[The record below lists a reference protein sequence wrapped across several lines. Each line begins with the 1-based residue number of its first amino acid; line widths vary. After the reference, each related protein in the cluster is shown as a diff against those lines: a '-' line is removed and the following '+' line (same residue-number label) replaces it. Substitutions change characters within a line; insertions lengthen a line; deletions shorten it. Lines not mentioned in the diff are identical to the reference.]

1 MPLRVSE
8 EEEITRKERRT
19 KKKKKKKKKKKNYIY
34 RERMTTTSSSFVVF
48 VGGSFYHNN
57 RPAAA
62 TAASKRKKH
71 EKKRFIPKAAIRRP
85 NSSSSSSSSSSSGK
99 QQRRTTLSNNEEEE
113 EEEEDN
119 ALLLL
124 DRTEDALLRKTTIT
138 ARGKKT
144 KKNNDDYSLLLRKA
158 RAVSSSS
165 ASGNGGKKKRTTT
178 GNGNGSA
185 QNNNAAAAR
194 ASFAQKKRAA
204 EKYKR
209 GGGDKTNGGSGNNNR
224 NNNINNVKRNKE
236 LDSMR
241 PGERIVKAMENIR
254 SFGHGSGEY
263 YYSSSDNDDDDEEFY
278 EPPVN
283 FDLVEVD
290 STEVER
296 LYKSLER
303 DPRELSADD
312 EFKDLLL
319 EHSRDYDD
327 FDDAVDEGSRSS
339 TSSGRSSGSSSSL
352 NNLNRQRRRYGGA
365 NNNSRANA
373 DVFHLKDVARAVINP
388 SSSLAQHNLD
398 EKNAKIEKDP
408 NHKFGTSTINF
419 AIKELGDRNDFSR
432 AYALYRWMSTQAFND
447 ESKYSPNAYTFCAL
461 ASSAKT
467 SREVRIVLEVWRGE
481 LKIAKHRNKSNKKN
495 DDDDDDDDDT
505 DFDASQSWLARNEC
519 ASAAIAMTTKI
530 GDWQSALEIFNDVK
544 KIGNVK
550 RNIYTYTAILTAL
563 RDSGRA
569 EEAEAVLYEMLEE
582 KNVRVTSLAFSLALG
597 AFEVARMWQ
606 EGNKLAKSAF
616 KVFQIDFPDA
626 TLTHAIIT
634 MAGRAGDLQFA
645 SETFENMKNSTLVVT
660 TYSYNA
666 LLGGYAR
673 YGDWENANRVFSDL
687 RQAHLQPDRYTYTQL
702 ISAAERAGEY
712 EAADVVWRE
721 MLTKSRH
728 VVPHTVMCGAYI
740 HCLARQR
747 RNLEAEDV
755 LETMKA
761 RWDVPRNAA
770 VYNALIGAHVRAGD
784 VPKALQVYDR
794 MQKEDNITATEITF
808 AVLIRACEEDGEF
821 VKMADLLQQAKA
833 LLAREGKLVM
843 DLSGGGG
850 RGSLF

>member
-1 MPLRVSE
+1 MSSTQTAMVFAAGPPSSKSSLLR
-8 EEEITRKERRT
+8 R
-19 KKKKKKKKKKKNYIY
+19 
-34 RERMTTTSSSFVVF
+34 SF
-48 VGGSFYHNN
+48 SPN
-57 RPAAA
+57 RPARRTSVHAKRDDSSLHRSMDKMEMKDKDEERGA
-62 TAASKRKKH
+62 VVHNKREESSLNTHSNEKETVSLQRKKTTH
-71 EKKRFIPKAAIRRP
+71 VKSPSEK
-85 NSSSSSSSSSSSGK
+85 
-99 QQRRTTLSNNEEEE
+99 
-113 EEEEDN
+113 
-119 ALLLL
+119 
-124 DRTEDALLRKTTIT
+124 
-138 ARGKKT
+138 KKT
-144 KKNNDDYSLLLRKA
+144 KSNFAEAAGTTKRRSLKA
-158 RAVSSSS
+158 NTNAH
-165 ASGNGGKKKRTTT
+165 KKRLM
-178 GNGNGSA
+178 
-185 QNNNAAAAR
+185 
-194 ASFAQKKRAA
+194 A
-204 EKYKR
+204 EKYRREHHQNHRKN
-209 GGGDKTNGGSGNNNR
+209 TNTNSTNTKNEKEGVHR
-224 NNNINNVKRNKE
+224 NAE

-241 PGERIVKAMENIR
+241 PGERIVKAMENISAFDKYR
-254 SFGHGSGEY
+254 Y
-263 YYSSSDNDDDDEEFY
+263 YYGGGKKKDEDEEYEDEMASSSEY
-278 EPPVN
+278 EPIN

-303 DPRELSADD
+303 DPAELSADD
-312 EFKDLLL
+312 EFKDLLM
-319 EHSRDYDD
+319 EV
-327 FDDAVDEGSRSS
+327 DA
-339 TSSGRSSGSSSSL
+339 SSSSSFEDRGTDDEE
-352 NNLNRQRRRYGGA
+352 NNNNNKNNNNKEEDFERRSGENSSSGNNRGSSNSLSGGQQRRRY
-365 NNNSRANA
+365 NNNVIGNHNTTTTRTTNA

-398 EKNAKIEKDP
+398 EMKNSKIEKDP

-419 AIKELGDRNDFSR
+419 AIKELGERNDFSR

-481 LKIAKHRNKSNKKN
+481 LKIAKHMLNNNKNTSKATGGK
-495 DDDDDDDDDT
+495 DV
-505 DFDASQSWLARNEC
+505 DFDSTQSWLARNEC

-563 RDSGRA
+563 RDSGKA
-569 EEAEAVLYEMLEE
+569 DEAEQILYEMLEE
-582 KNVRVTSLAFSLALG
+582 RNVRVTSLAFSLALG

-616 KVFQIDFPDA
+616 KVFQIDSPDA

-673 YGDWENANRVFSDL
+673 YGDWESAHRVFSDL

-784 VPKALQVYDR
+784 VPKALHVYDR
-794 MQKEDNITATEITF
+794 MQKEDNIMATEITF

-821 VKMADLLQQAKA
+821 VKMADLLQQAKE

-843 DLSGGGG
+843 DLTGGGG
-850 RGSLF
+850 RGGSNGLF

>member
-1 MPLRVSE
+1 MSSTQTAMVFAAGPPSSKSSLLR
-8 EEEITRKERRT
+8 R
-19 KKKKKKKKKKKNYIY
+19 
-34 RERMTTTSSSFVVF
+34 SF
-48 VGGSFYHNN
+48 SPN
-57 RPAAA
+57 RPARRTSVHAKRDDSSLHRSMDKMEMKDKDEERGA
-62 TAASKRKKH
+62 VVHNKREESSLNTHSNEKETVSLQRKKTTH
-71 EKKRFIPKAAIRRP
+71 VKSPSEK
-85 NSSSSSSSSSSSGK
+85 
-99 QQRRTTLSNNEEEE
+99 
-113 EEEEDN
+113 
-119 ALLLL
+119 
-124 DRTEDALLRKTTIT
+124 
-138 ARGKKT
+138 KKT
-144 KKNNDDYSLLLRKA
+144 KSNFAEAAGTTKRRSLKA
-158 RAVSSSS
+158 NTNAH
-165 ASGNGGKKKRTTT
+165 KKRLM
-178 GNGNGSA
+178 
-185 QNNNAAAAR
+185 
-194 ASFAQKKRAA
+194 A
-204 EKYKR
+204 EKYRREHHQNHRKN
-209 GGGDKTNGGSGNNNR
+209 TNTNSTNTKNEKEGVHR
-224 NNNINNVKRNKE
+224 NAE

-241 PGERIVKAMENIR
+241 PGERIVKAMENISAFDKYR
-254 SFGHGSGEY
+254 Y
-263 YYSSSDNDDDDEEFY
+263 YYGGGKKKDEDDEDEDEMASSSEY
-278 EPPVN
+278 EPIN

-303 DPRELSADD
+303 DPAELSADD
-312 EFKDLLL
+312 EFKDLLM
-319 EHSRDYDD
+319 EV
-327 FDDAVDEGSRSS
+327 DA
-339 TSSGRSSGSSSSL
+339 SSSSSSSFEDGGTDDEE
-352 NNLNRQRRRYGGA
+352 NNNNNKNNNKEEDFERRSGENSSSGNNRGSSNSLSGGQQRRRY
-365 NNNSRANA
+365 NNNVIGNHNTTTTRTTNA

-398 EKNAKIEKDP
+398 EMKNSKIEKDP

-419 AIKELGDRNDFSR
+419 AIKELGERNDFSR

-481 LKIAKHRNKSNKKN
+481 LKIAKHMLNNNKNTSKATGGK
-495 DDDDDDDDDT
+495 DV
-505 DFDASQSWLARNEC
+505 DFDSTQSWLARNEC

-563 RDSGRA
+563 RDSGKA
-569 EEAEAVLYEMLEE
+569 DEAEQILYEMLEE
-582 KNVRVTSLAFSLALG
+582 RNVRVTSLAFSLALG

-616 KVFQIDFPDA
+616 KVFQIDSPDA

-673 YGDWENANRVFSDL
+673 YGDWESAHRVFSDL

-784 VPKALQVYDR
+784 VPKALHVYDR
-794 MQKEDNITATEITF
+794 MQKEDNIMATEITF

-821 VKMADLLQQAKA
+821 VKMADLLQQAKE

-843 DLSGGGG
+843 DLTGGGG
-850 RGSLF
+850 RGGSNGLF

>member
-1 MPLRVSE
+1 MDKMEMKDKDEERGAVVRNKREESSLNTHSNEKETVSLQ
-8 EEEITRKERRT
+8 
-19 KKKKKKKKKKKNYIY
+19 
-34 RERMTTTSSSFVVF
+34 
-48 VGGSFYHNN
+48 
-57 RPAAA
+57 
-62 TAASKRKKH
+62 RKKTTH
-71 EKKRFIPKAAIRRP
+71 VKSPGEK
-85 NSSSSSSSSSSSGK
+85 
-99 QQRRTTLSNNEEEE
+99 
-113 EEEEDN
+113 
-119 ALLLL
+119 
-124 DRTEDALLRKTTIT
+124 
-138 ARGKKT
+138 KKT
-144 KKNNDDYSLLLRKA
+144 KSNFAEAAGTTKRRSLKA
-158 RAVSSSS
+158 NTNAH
-165 ASGNGGKKKRTTT
+165 KKRLM
-178 GNGNGSA
+178 
-185 QNNNAAAAR
+185 
-194 ASFAQKKRAA
+194 A
-204 EKYKR
+204 EKYRREHHQNHRKN
-209 GGGDKTNGGSGNNNR
+209 TNTHSTNAKNEKEGVHR
-224 NNNINNVKRNKE
+224 NAE

-241 PGERIVKAMENIR
+241 PGERIVKAMENISAFDKYR
-254 SFGHGSGEY
+254 Y
-263 YYSSSDNDDDDEEFY
+263 YYGGGKKKDEDDEDEDEMASSSEY
-278 EPPVN
+278 EPIN

-303 DPRELSADD
+303 DPAELSADD
-312 EFKDLLL
+312 EFKDLLM
-319 EHSRDYDD
+319 EV
-327 FDDAVDEGSRSS
+327 DA
-339 TSSGRSSGSSSSL
+339 SSSSSFEDGGTDDEE
-352 NNLNRQRRRYGGA
+352 NNNNNKNNNNKEEDFERRSGENSSSGNNRGSSNSLSGGQQRRRY
-365 NNNSRANA
+365 NNNVIGNHNTTTTRTTNA

-398 EKNAKIEKDP
+398 EMKNSKIEKDP

-419 AIKELGDRNDFSR
+419 AIKELGERNDFSR

-481 LKIAKHRNKSNKKN
+481 LKIAKHMLNNNKNTSKATGGK
-495 DDDDDDDDDT
+495 DV
-505 DFDASQSWLARNEC
+505 DFDSTQSWLARNEC

-563 RDSGRA
+563 RDSGKA
-569 EEAEAVLYEMLEE
+569 DEAEQILYEMLEE
-582 KNVRVTSLAFSLALG
+582 RNVRVTSLAFSLALG

-616 KVFQIDFPDA
+616 KVFQIDSPDA

-673 YGDWENANRVFSDL
+673 YGDWESAHRVFSDL

-784 VPKALQVYDR
+784 VPKALHVYDR
-794 MQKEDNITATEITF
+794 MQKEDNIMATEITF

-821 VKMADLLQQAKA
+821 VKMADLLQQAKE

-843 DLSGGGG
+843 DLTGGGG
-850 RGSLF
+850 RGGSNGLF

>member
-1 MPLRVSE
+1 MDKMEIKDKDE
-8 EEEITRKERRT
+8 ERGAIVRNKREE
-19 KKKKKKKKKKKNYIY
+19 
-34 RERMTTTSSSFVVF
+34 SSSLKNTRSNEKETV
-48 VGGSFYHNN
+48 SL
-57 RPAAA
+57 R
-62 TAASKRKKH
+62 RKKTTQVKSPSG
-71 EKKRFIPKAAIRRP
+71 EK
-85 NSSSSSSSSSSSGK
+85 
-99 QQRRTTLSNNEEEE
+99 
-113 EEEEDN
+113 
-119 ALLLL
+119 
-124 DRTEDALLRKTTIT
+124 
-138 ARGKKT
+138 KKT
-144 KKNNDDYSLLLRKA
+144 KSNFAEAAGKRRRLKA
-158 RAVSSSS
+158 NTNAH
-165 ASGNGGKKKRTTT
+165 KKRLM
-178 GNGNGSA
+178 
-185 QNNNAAAAR
+185 
-194 ASFAQKKRAA
+194 A
-204 EKYKR
+204 EKYRREHHQNHRKN
-209 GGGDKTNGGSGNNNR
+209 TNTHSTNAKNEKEGVHR
-224 NNNINNVKRNKE
+224 NAE

-241 PGERIVKAMENIR
+241 PGERIVKAMENISAFDKYR
-254 SFGHGSGEY
+254 Y
-263 YYSSSDNDDDDEEFY
+263 YYGGGKKKDEDDEDEDEMASSSEY
-278 EPPVN
+278 EPIN

-303 DPRELSADD
+303 DPAELSADD
-312 EFKDLLL
+312 EFKDLLM
-319 EHSRDYDD
+319 EV
-327 FDDAVDEGSRSS
+327 DA
-339 TSSGRSSGSSSSL
+339 SSSSSSSSFEDGGTDDEE
-352 NNLNRQRRRYGGA
+352 NNNNNKNNNNKEEDFERRSGENSSSGNNRGSSNSFSGGQQRRRY
-365 NNNSRANA
+365 NNNVIGNHNTTTTRTTNA

-398 EKNAKIEKDP
+398 EMKNSKIEKDP

-419 AIKELGDRNDFSR
+419 AIKELGERNDFSR

-481 LKIAKHRNKSNKKN
+481 LKIAKHMLNNNKNTSKATGGK
-495 DDDDDDDDDT
+495 DV
-505 DFDASQSWLARNEC
+505 DFDSTQSWLARNEC

-563 RDSGRA
+563 RDSGKA
-569 EEAEAVLYEMLEE
+569 DEAEQILYEMLEE
-582 KNVRVTSLAFSLALG
+582 RNVRVTSLAFSLALG

-616 KVFQIDFPDA
+616 KVFQIDSPDA

-673 YGDWENANRVFSDL
+673 YGDWESAHRVFSDL

-784 VPKALQVYDR
+784 VPKALHVYDR
-794 MQKEDNITATEITF
+794 MQKEDNIMATEITF

-821 VKMADLLQQAKA
+821 VKMADLLQQAKE

-843 DLSGGGG
+843 DLTGGGG
-850 RGSLF
+850 RGGSNGLF

>member
-1 MPLRVSE
+1 
-8 EEEITRKERRT
+8 
-19 KKKKKKKKKKKNYIY
+19 
-34 RERMTTTSSSFVVF
+34 MTSTMIFASVVPHTSSSKSLFMRFGRRQSLKTSVKA
-48 VGGSFYHNN
+48 NN
-57 RPAAA
+57 GRDNSSSLHHSMDKMEIKEEEQDDERA
-62 TAASKRKKH
+62 TAAVVNNKTEASLNTH
-71 EKKRFIPKAAIRRP
+71 
-85 NSSSSSSSSSSSGK
+85 
-99 QQRRTTLSNNEEEE
+99 SNNEETVS
-113 EEEEDN
+113 
-119 ALLLL
+119 LQQK
-124 DRTEDALLRKTTIT
+124 KTTHVKSSSEK
-138 ARGKKT
+138 KKT
-144 KKNNDDYSLLLRKA
+144 KSNFHEAAGKRRSLKANTNDA
-158 RAVSSSS
+158 H
-165 ASGNGGKKKRTTT
+165 KKRLM
-178 GNGNGSA
+178 A
-185 QNNNAAAAR
+185 DKYRREHHQNHRKNTNTHSTNTKNEKEGVHRNA
-194 ASFAQKKRAA
+194 
-204 EKYKR
+204 
-209 GGGDKTNGGSGNNNR
+209 
-224 NNNINNVKRNKE
+224 E

-241 PGERIVKAMENIR
+241 PGERIVKAMENISAFDKYR
-254 SFGHGSGEY
+254 Y
-263 YYSSSDNDDDDEEFY
+263 YYGGGKKKDEDKEDEDEMTSSSEY
-278 EPPVN
+278 EPIN

-303 DPRELSADD
+303 DPTELSADD
-312 EFKDLLL
+312 EFKDLLM
-319 EHSRDYDD
+319 EVDASSSSSSSSFEDGGRGTDD
-327 FDDAVDEGSRSS
+327 DENNNNNNNKDIDFE
-339 TSSGRSSGSSSSL
+339 RSSGENSSSGNNRGSSNSL
-352 NNLNRQRRRYGGA
+352 SGQQRRRY
-365 NNNSRANA
+365 NNNVIGNHTTTTTRTTNA

-398 EKNAKIEKDP
+398 EMKNSKIEKDP

-419 AIKELGDRNDFSR
+419 AIKELGERNDFSR

-481 LKIAKHRNKSNKKN
+481 LKIAKHMLNNNKNTSKATGGK
-495 DDDDDDDDDT
+495 DDKAMNNNI
-505 DFDASQSWLARNEC
+505 DFDSTQSWLARNEC

-563 RDSGRA
+563 RDSGKA
-569 EEAEAVLYEMLEE
+569 DEAEQILYEMLEE
-582 KNVRVTSLAFSLALG
+582 RNVRVTSLALSLALG

-616 KVFQIDFPDA
+616 KVFQIDSPDA

-673 YGDWENANRVFSDL
+673 YGDWESAHRVFSDL

-794 MQKEDNITATEITF
+794 MQKEDNIMATEITF

-821 VKMADLLQQAKA
+821 VKMADLLQQAKE

-843 DLSGGGG
+843 DLTGGNG
-850 RGSLF
+850 RGGSNGLF

>member
-1 MPLRVSE
+1 MHAKRDDSSLHRSMDKMEMKDKDEERGAVVRNKREESSLNTHSNEKETVSLQ
-8 EEEITRKERRT
+8 
-19 KKKKKKKKKKKNYIY
+19 
-34 RERMTTTSSSFVVF
+34 
-48 VGGSFYHNN
+48 
-57 RPAAA
+57 
-62 TAASKRKKH
+62 RKKTTH
-71 EKKRFIPKAAIRRP
+71 VKSPSEK
-85 NSSSSSSSSSSSGK
+85 
-99 QQRRTTLSNNEEEE
+99 
-113 EEEEDN
+113 
-119 ALLLL
+119 
-124 DRTEDALLRKTTIT
+124 
-138 ARGKKT
+138 KKT
-144 KKNNDDYSLLLRKA
+144 KSNFAEAAGTTKRRSLKA
-158 RAVSSSS
+158 NTNAH
-165 ASGNGGKKKRTTT
+165 KKRLM
-178 GNGNGSA
+178 
-185 QNNNAAAAR
+185 
-194 ASFAQKKRAA
+194 A
-204 EKYKR
+204 EKYRREHHQNHRKN
-209 GGGDKTNGGSGNNNR
+209 TNTHSTNTKNEKEGVHR
-224 NNNINNVKRNKE
+224 NAE

-241 PGERIVKAMENIR
+241 PGERIVKAMENISAFDKYR
-254 SFGHGSGEY
+254 Y
-263 YYSSSDNDDDDEEFY
+263 YYGGGKKKDEDDEDEDEMASSSEY
-278 EPPVN
+278 EPIN

-303 DPRELSADD
+303 DPTELSADD
-312 EFKDLLL
+312 EFKDLLM
-319 EHSRDYDD
+319 EV
-327 FDDAVDEGSRSS
+327 DA
-339 TSSGRSSGSSSSL
+339 SSSSSSSFEDGGTDDEE
-352 NNLNRQRRRYGGA
+352 NNNNNKNNNKEEDFERRSGENSSSGNNRGSSNSLSGGQQRRRY
-365 NNNSRANA
+365 NNNVIGNHNTTTTRTTNA

-398 EKNAKIEKDP
+398 EMKNSKIEKDP

-419 AIKELGDRNDFSR
+419 AIKELGERNDFSR

-481 LKIAKHRNKSNKKN
+481 LKIAKHMLNNNKNTSKATGGK
-495 DDDDDDDDDT
+495 DV
-505 DFDASQSWLARNEC
+505 DFDSTQSWLARNEC

-563 RDSGRA
+563 RDSGKA
-569 EEAEAVLYEMLEE
+569 DEAEQILYEMLEE
-582 KNVRVTSLAFSLALG
+582 RNVRVTSLAFSLALG

-616 KVFQIDFPDA
+616 KVFQIDSPDA

-673 YGDWENANRVFSDL
+673 YGDWESAHRVFSDL

-784 VPKALQVYDR
+784 VPKALHVYDR
-794 MQKEDNITATEITF
+794 MQKEDNIMATEITF

-821 VKMADLLQQAKA
+821 VKMADLLQKAKE

-843 DLSGGGG
+843 DLTGGGG
-850 RGSLF
+850 RGGSNGLF

>member
-1 MPLRVSE
+1 MMVFAALRPPSS
-8 EEEITRKERRT
+8 KSSLLRRGF
-19 KKKKKKKKKKKNYIY
+19 
-34 RERMTTTSSSFVVF
+34 SP
-48 VGGSFYHNN
+48 N
-57 RPAAA
+57 RPARRTSVHAKRDDSSLHRSMDKMEMKDKDEERGA
-62 TAASKRKKH
+62 VVRNKREESSLNTHSNEKETVSLQRKKTTH
-71 EKKRFIPKAAIRRP
+71 VKSPSEK
-85 NSSSSSSSSSSSGK
+85 
-99 QQRRTTLSNNEEEE
+99 
-113 EEEEDN
+113 
-119 ALLLL
+119 
-124 DRTEDALLRKTTIT
+124 
-138 ARGKKT
+138 KKT
-144 KKNNDDYSLLLRKA
+144 KSNFAEAAGTTKRRSLKA
-158 RAVSSSS
+158 NTNAH
-165 ASGNGGKKKRTTT
+165 KKRLM
-178 GNGNGSA
+178 
-185 QNNNAAAAR
+185 
-194 ASFAQKKRAA
+194 A
-204 EKYKR
+204 EKYRREHHQNRRKN
-209 GGGDKTNGGSGNNNR
+209 TNTHSTNTKNEKEGVHR
-224 NNNINNVKRNKE
+224 NAE

-241 PGERIVKAMENIR
+241 PGERIVKAMENISAFDKYR
-254 SFGHGSGEY
+254 Y
-263 YYSSSDNDDDDEEFY
+263 YYGGGKKKDEDDEDEDEMASSSEY
-278 EPPVN
+278 EPIN

-303 DPRELSADD
+303 DPAELSADD
-312 EFKDLLL
+312 EFKDLLM
-319 EHSRDYDD
+319 EVDASSSSSSSFEDGGTDD
-327 FDDAVDEGSRSS
+327 EENNNDKNNNKDIDFE
-339 TSSGRSSGSSSSL
+339 RSSGENSSSGNNRGSNSL
-352 NNLNRQRRRYGGA
+352 SGGQQRRRY
-365 NNNSRANA
+365 NNNVIGNHNTTTTRTTNA

-398 EKNAKIEKDP
+398 EMKNSKIEKDP

-419 AIKELGDRNDFSR
+419 AIKELGERNDFSR

-481 LKIAKHRNKSNKKN
+481 LKIAKHMLNNNKNTSKATGGK
-495 DDDDDDDDDT
+495 DV
-505 DFDASQSWLARNEC
+505 DFDSTQSWLARNEC

-563 RDSGRA
+563 RDSGKA
-569 EEAEAVLYEMLEE
+569 DEAEQILYEMLEE
-582 KNVRVTSLAFSLALG
+582 RNVRVTSLAFSLALG

-616 KVFQIDFPDA
+616 KVFQIDSPDA

-673 YGDWENANRVFSDL
+673 YGDWESAHRVFSDL

-784 VPKALQVYDR
+784 VPKALHVYDR
-794 MQKEDNITATEITF
+794 MQKEDNIMATEITF

-821 VKMADLLQQAKA
+821 VKMADLLQQAKE

-843 DLSGGGG
+843 DLTGGGG
-850 RGSLF
+850 RGGSNGLF

>member
-1 MPLRVSE
+1 MDKMEIKDKDEERGAIVRNKRE
-8 EEEITRKERRT
+8 EE
-19 KKKKKKKKKKKNYIY
+19 
-34 RERMTTTSSSFVVF
+34 SSSL
-48 VGGSFYHNN
+48 NN
-57 RPAAA
+57 TRSNEKE
-62 TAASKRKKH
+62 TVSLRRKKTTQVKSPSG
-71 EKKRFIPKAAIRRP
+71 EK
-85 NSSSSSSSSSSSGK
+85 
-99 QQRRTTLSNNEEEE
+99 
-113 EEEEDN
+113 
-119 ALLLL
+119 
-124 DRTEDALLRKTTIT
+124 
-138 ARGKKT
+138 KKT
-144 KKNNDDYSLLLRKA
+144 KSNFAEAAGTTKRRRLKANTNDA
-158 RAVSSSS
+158 H
-165 ASGNGGKKKRTTT
+165 KKRLM
-178 GNGNGSA
+178 
-185 QNNNAAAAR
+185 
-194 ASFAQKKRAA
+194 A
-204 EKYKR
+204 EKYRREHHQNHRKN
-209 GGGDKTNGGSGNNNR
+209 TNTHSTNAKNEKEGVHR
-224 NNNINNVKRNKE
+224 NAE

-241 PGERIVKAMENIR
+241 PGERIVKAMENISAFDKYR
-254 SFGHGSGEY
+254 Y
-263 YYSSSDNDDDDEEFY
+263 YYGGGKKKDEDDEDEDEMASSSEY
-278 EPPVN
+278 EPIN

-303 DPRELSADD
+303 DPAELSADD
-312 EFKDLLL
+312 EFKDLLM
-319 EHSRDYDD
+319 EV
-327 FDDAVDEGSRSS
+327 DA
-339 TSSGRSSGSSSSL
+339 SSSSSSSSFEDGGTDDEE
-352 NNLNRQRRRYGGA
+352 NNNNNKNNNNKEEDFERRSGENSSSGNNRGSSNSLSGGQQRRRY
-365 NNNSRANA
+365 NNNVIGNHNTTTTRTTNA

-398 EKNAKIEKDP
+398 EMKNSKIEKDP

-419 AIKELGDRNDFSR
+419 AIKELGERNDFSR

-481 LKIAKHRNKSNKKN
+481 LKIAKHMLNNNKNTSKATGGK
-495 DDDDDDDDDT
+495 DV
-505 DFDASQSWLARNEC
+505 DFDSTQSWLARNEC

-563 RDSGRA
+563 RDSGKA
-569 EEAEAVLYEMLEE
+569 DEAEQILYEMLEE
-582 KNVRVTSLAFSLALG
+582 RNVRVTSLAFSLALG

-616 KVFQIDFPDA
+616 KVFQIDSPDA

-673 YGDWENANRVFSDL
+673 YGDWESAHRVFSDL

-784 VPKALQVYDR
+784 VPKALHVYDR
-794 MQKEDNITATEITF
+794 MQKEDNIMATEITF

-821 VKMADLLQQAKA
+821 VKMADLLQQAKE

-843 DLSGGGG
+843 DLTGGGG
-850 RGSLF
+850 RGGSNGLF

>member
-1 MPLRVSE
+1 VHAND
-8 EEEITRKERRT
+8 ERRDNASSVHRAMDKMEIKDKDEERGAVVRNKREEASSLNNNT
-19 KKKKKKKKKKKNYIY
+19 HSNEKETVSLRRKKTTQVKSPSEKKKTKSNFAEAAGTTKRRSLKANANARKKRLMAEKYNRREHHQNHRKN
-34 RERMTTTSSSFVVF
+34 TTTST
-48 VGGSFYHNN
+48 NN
-57 RPAAA
+57 H
-62 TAASKRKKH
+62 KN
-71 EKKRFIPKAAIRRP
+71 EKGVHR
-85 NSSSSSSSSSSSGK
+85 
-99 QQRRTTLSNNEEEE
+99 
-113 EEEEDN
+113 N
-119 ALLLL
+119 A
-124 DRTEDALLRKTTIT
+124 
-138 ARGKKT
+138 
-144 KKNNDDYSLLLRKA
+144 
-158 RAVSSSS
+158 
-165 ASGNGGKKKRTTT
+165 
-178 GNGNGSA
+178 
-185 QNNNAAAAR
+185 
-194 ASFAQKKRAA
+194 
-204 EKYKR
+204 
-209 GGGDKTNGGSGNNNR
+209 
-224 NNNINNVKRNKE
+224 E

-241 PGERIVKAMENIR
+241 PGERIVKAMENISAFDKYR
-254 SFGHGSGEY
+254 Y
-263 YYSSSDNDDDDEEFY
+263 YYGGGKKKDEDDEDEDEMASSSEY
-278 EPPVN
+278 EPIN

-303 DPRELSADD
+303 DPTELSADD
-312 EFKDLLL
+312 EFKDLLM
-319 EHSRDYDD
+319 EVDASSSSSSSFEDGGTDD
-327 FDDAVDEGSRSS
+327 EENNNNKNNNKNIDFE
-339 TSSGRSSGSSSSL
+339 RSSGENSNSGNNRGSNSL
-352 NNLNRQRRRYGGA
+352 SGGQQQRRRY
-365 NNNSRANA
+365 NNNVIGNHNTTTTRTTNA

-398 EKNAKIEKDP
+398 EMKNSKIEKDP

-419 AIKELGDRNDFSR
+419 AIKELGERNDFSR

-481 LKIAKHRNKSNKKN
+481 LKIAKHMLNNNKNTNKATGGK
-495 DDDDDDDDDT
+495 DI
-505 DFDASQSWLARNEC
+505 DFDSTQSWLARNEC

-563 RDSGRA
+563 RDSGKA
-569 EEAEAVLYEMLEE
+569 DEAEQILYEMLEE
-582 KNVRVTSLAFSLALG
+582 RNVRVTSLAFSLALG

-616 KVFQIDFPDA
+616 KVFQIDSPDA

-673 YGDWENANRVFSDL
+673 YGDWESAHRVFSDL

-784 VPKALQVYDR
+784 VPKALHVYDR
-794 MQKEDNITATEITF
+794 MQKEDNIMATEITF

-821 VKMADLLQQAKA
+821 VKMADLLQQAKE

-843 DLSGGGG
+843 DLTGGGG
-850 RGSLF
+850 RGGSNGLF

>member
-1 MPLRVSE
+1 M
-8 EEEITRKERRT
+8 
-19 KKKKKKKKKKKNYIY
+19 
-34 RERMTTTSSSFVVF
+34 
-48 VGGSFYHNN
+48 
-57 RPAAA
+57 
-62 TAASKRKKH
+62 
-71 EKKRFIPKAAIRRP
+71 
-85 NSSSSSSSSSSSGK
+85 
-99 QQRRTTLSNNEEEE
+99 
-113 EEEEDN
+113 
-119 ALLLL
+119 
-124 DRTEDALLRKTTIT
+124 
-138 ARGKKT
+138 
-144 KKNNDDYSLLLRKA
+144 
-158 RAVSSSS
+158 
-165 ASGNGGKKKRTTT
+165 
-178 GNGNGSA
+178 
-185 QNNNAAAAR
+185 
-194 ASFAQKKRAA
+194 A
-204 EKYKR
+204 EKYRREHHQNHRKN
-209 GGGDKTNGGSGNNNR
+209 TNTHSTNAKNEKEGVHR
-224 NNNINNVKRNKE
+224 NAE

-241 PGERIVKAMENIR
+241 PGERIVKAMENISAFDKYR
-254 SFGHGSGEY
+254 Y
-263 YYSSSDNDDDDEEFY
+263 YYGGGKKKDEDDEDEDEMASSSEY
-278 EPPVN
+278 EPIN

-303 DPRELSADD
+303 DPAELSADD
-312 EFKDLLL
+312 EFKDLLM
-319 EHSRDYDD
+319 EV
-327 FDDAVDEGSRSS
+327 DA
-339 TSSGRSSGSSSSL
+339 SSSSSFEDGGTDDEE
-352 NNLNRQRRRYGGA
+352 NNNNNKNNNNKEEDFERRSGENSSSGKNRGSSNSFSGGQQRRRY
-365 NNNSRANA
+365 NNNVIGNHNTTTTRTTNA

-398 EKNAKIEKDP
+398 EMKNSKIEKDP

-419 AIKELGDRNDFSR
+419 AIKELGDKNDFSR

-461 ASSAKT
+461 ASSAKA

-481 LKIAKHRNKSNKKN
+481 LKIAKHRNTTAARTTRGGHDNSAEKGEL
-495 DDDDDDDDDT
+495 
-505 DFDASQSWLARNEC
+505 DFDSSQSWLARNEC

-563 RDSGRA
+563 RDSGKA

-582 KNVRVTSLAFSLALG
+582 RNVRVTSLAFSLALG

-616 KVFQIDFPDA
+616 EVFQIDSPDA

-687 RQAHLQPDRYTYTQL
+687 RRAHLQPDRYTYTQL

-747 RNLEAEDV
+747 RNLEADDV

-784 VPKALQVYDR
+784 VPRALRVYDR
-794 MQKEDNITATEITF
+794 MQVEDNIMATEITF
-808 AVLIRACEEDGEF
+808 AVLIRACQEDGEF
-821 VKMADLLQQAKA
+821 VKMADLLQQAKE
-833 LLAREGKLVM
+833 LLAREGKLAM
-843 DLSGGGG
+843 DLTGGGG
-850 RGSLF
+850 RAGSLF

>member
-1 MPLRVSE
+1 MDKMEMKDKDEERGAVVHNKREESSLNTHSNEKETVSLQ
-8 EEEITRKERRT
+8 
-19 KKKKKKKKKKKNYIY
+19 
-34 RERMTTTSSSFVVF
+34 
-48 VGGSFYHNN
+48 
-57 RPAAA
+57 
-62 TAASKRKKH
+62 RKKTTH
-71 EKKRFIPKAAIRRP
+71 VKSPSEK
-85 NSSSSSSSSSSSGK
+85 
-99 QQRRTTLSNNEEEE
+99 
-113 EEEEDN
+113 
-119 ALLLL
+119 
-124 DRTEDALLRKTTIT
+124 
-138 ARGKKT
+138 KKT
-144 KKNNDDYSLLLRKA
+144 KSNFAEAAGKRRRLKANTNDA
-158 RAVSSSS
+158 H
-165 ASGNGGKKKRTTT
+165 KKRLM
-178 GNGNGSA
+178 
-185 QNNNAAAAR
+185 
-194 ASFAQKKRAA
+194 A
-204 EKYKR
+204 EKYRREHHQNHRKN
-209 GGGDKTNGGSGNNNR
+209 TNTHSTNTKNEKEGVHR
-224 NNNINNVKRNKE
+224 NAE

-241 PGERIVKAMENIR
+241 PGERIVKAMENISAFDKYR
-254 SFGHGSGEY
+254 Y
-263 YYSSSDNDDDDEEFY
+263 YYGGGKKKDEDDEDEDEMASSSEY
-278 EPPVN
+278 EPIN

-303 DPRELSADD
+303 DPAELSADD
-312 EFKDLLL
+312 EFKDLLM
-319 EHSRDYDD
+319 EV
-327 FDDAVDEGSRSS
+327 DA
-339 TSSGRSSGSSSSL
+339 SSSSSSSSFEDGGTDDEE
-352 NNLNRQRRRYGGA
+352 NNNNNKNNNKEEDFERRSGENSSSGNNRGSSNSLSGGQQRRRY
-365 NNNSRANA
+365 NNNVIGNHNTTTTRTTNA

-398 EKNAKIEKDP
+398 EMKNSKIEKDP

-419 AIKELGDRNDFSR
+419 AIKELGERNDFSR

-481 LKIAKHRNKSNKKN
+481 LKIAKHMLNNNKNTSKATGGK
-495 DDDDDDDDDT
+495 DV
-505 DFDASQSWLARNEC
+505 DFDSTQSWLARNEC

-563 RDSGRA
+563 RDSGKA
-569 EEAEAVLYEMLEE
+569 DEAEQILYEMLEE
-582 KNVRVTSLAFSLALG
+582 RNVRVTSLAFSLALG

-616 KVFQIDFPDA
+616 KVFQIDSPDA

-673 YGDWENANRVFSDL
+673 YGDWESAHRVFSDL

-784 VPKALQVYDR
+784 VPKALHVYDR
-794 MQKEDNITATEITF
+794 MQKEDNIMATEITF

-821 VKMADLLQQAKA
+821 VKMADLLQQAKE

-843 DLSGGGG
+843 DLTGGGG
-850 RGSLF
+850 RGGSNGLF

>member
-1 MPLRVSE
+1 MDKMDIKEDDDKDE
-8 EEEITRKERRT
+8 E
-19 KKKKKKKKKKKNYIY
+19 
-34 RERMTTTSSSFVVF
+34 
-48 VGGSFYHNN
+48 
-57 RPAAA
+57 
-62 TAASKRKKH
+62 RKKMTVKSRSG
-71 EKKRFIPKAAIRRP
+71 EK
-85 NSSSSSSSSSSSGK
+85 
-99 QQRRTTLSNNEEEE
+99 
-113 EEEEDN
+113 
-119 ALLLL
+119 
-124 DRTEDALLRKTTIT
+124 
-138 ARGKKT
+138 KKT
-144 KKNNDDYSLLLRKA
+144 KSDAVHEAAGKRRSLKA
-158 RAVSSSS
+158 NANAR
-165 ASGNGGKKKRTTT
+165 KKRLMAETY
-178 GNGNGSA
+178 NRREHH
-185 QNNNAAAAR
+185 QNHRKNTNTHSTNTKNEKEGVHRNA
-194 ASFAQKKRAA
+194 
-204 EKYKR
+204 
-209 GGGDKTNGGSGNNNR
+209 
-224 NNNINNVKRNKE
+224 E

-241 PGERIVKAMENIR
+241 PGERIVKAMENISAFDKYR
-254 SFGHGSGEY
+254 Y
-263 YYSSSDNDDDDEEFY
+263 YYGGGKKKDEEDEEDEDEMTPSSEY
-278 EPPVN
+278 EPIN

-303 DPRELSADD
+303 DPAELSADD
-312 EFKDLLL
+312 EFKDLLM
-319 EHSRDYDD
+319 EV
-327 FDDAVDEGSRSS
+327 DA
-339 TSSGRSSGSSSSL
+339 SSSSSSSSFEDGGTDDEE
-352 NNLNRQRRRYGGA
+352 NNNNNKNNNNKEEDFERRSGENSSSGNNRGSSNSLSGGQQQRRRY
-365 NNNSRANA
+365 NNNVIGNHNTTTTRTTNA

-398 EKNAKIEKDP
+398 EMKNSKIEKDP

-419 AIKELGDRNDFSR
+419 AIKELGERNDFSR

-447 ESKYSPNAYTFCAL
+447 KSKYSPNAYTFCAL

-481 LKIAKHRNKSNKKN
+481 LKIAKHMLNNNKNTNKATGGQ
-495 DDDDDDDDDT
+495 DI
-505 DFDASQSWLARNEC
+505 DFDSTQSWLARNEC

-563 RDSGRA
+563 RDSGKA
-569 EEAEAVLYEMLEE
+569 DEAEQILYEMLEE
-582 KNVRVTSLAFSLALG
+582 RNVRVTSLAFSLALG

-616 KVFQIDFPDA
+616 KVFQIDSPDA

-673 YGDWENANRVFSDL
+673 YGDWESAHRVFSDL

-784 VPKALQVYDR
+784 VPKALHVYDR
-794 MQKEDNITATEITF
+794 MQKEDNIMATEITF

-821 VKMADLLQQAKA
+821 VKMADLLQQAKE

-843 DLSGGGG
+843 DLTGGGG
-850 RGSLF
+850 RGGSNGLF

>member
-1 MPLRVSE
+1 MPSF
-8 EEEITRKERRT
+8 I
-19 KKKKKKKKKKKNYIY
+19 N
-34 RERMTTTSSSFVVF
+34 SAPSSFVGSNTHESSTLRHPRDSAPLVASARTSRDRSKSRNASGAF
-48 VGGSFYHNN
+48 VAFVALQAVDDDDDDDDVLNVVGA
-57 RPAAA
+57 RC
-62 TAASKRKKH
+62 
-71 EKKRFIPKAAIRRP
+71 RRP
-85 NSSSSSSSSSSSGK
+85 
-99 QQRRTTLSNNEEEE
+99 
-113 EEEEDN
+113 
-119 ALLLL
+119 LLP
-124 DRTEDALLRKTTIT
+124 DFEK
-138 ARGKKT
+138 
-144 KKNNDDYSLLLRKA
+144 DD
-158 RAVSSSS
+158 
-165 ASGNGGKKKRTTT
+165 
-178 GNGNGSA
+178 
-185 QNNNAAAAR
+185 
-194 ASFAQKKRAA
+194 
-204 EKYKR
+204 
-209 GGGDKTNGGSGNNNR
+209 D
-224 NNNINNVKRNKE
+224 
-236 LDSMR
+236 
-241 PGERIVKAMENIR
+241 
-254 SFGHGSGEY
+254 
-263 YYSSSDNDDDDEEFY
+263 DDDDEEFY
-278 EPPVN
+278 EPIN

-296 LYKSLER
+296 LYASLER
-303 DPRELSADD
+303 DPTELSPDD

-319 EHSRDYDD
+319 EHSG
-327 FDDAVDEGSRSS
+327 VDNEND
-339 TSSGRSSGSSSSL
+339 SGSIS
-352 NNLNRQRRRYGGA
+352 RQRRRYSSGA
-365 NNNSRANA
+365 NNSSSASRRANAA

-419 AIKELGDRNDFSR
+419 AIKELGDKNDFSR

-461 ASSAKT
+461 ASSAKA

-481 LKIAKHRNKSNKKN
+481 LKIAKHRNTTAARTTRGGHDNSAEKGEL
-495 DDDDDDDDDT
+495 
-505 DFDASQSWLARNEC
+505 DFDSSQSWLARNEC

-563 RDSGRA
+563 RDSGKA

-582 KNVRVTSLAFSLALG
+582 RNVRVTSLAFSLALG

-616 KVFQIDFPDA
+616 EVFQIDSPDA

-687 RQAHLQPDRYTYTQL
+687 RRAHLQPDRYTYTQL

-747 RNLEAEDV
+747 RNLEADDV

-784 VPKALQVYDR
+784 VPRALRVYDR
-794 MQKEDNITATEITF
+794 MQVEDNIMATEITF
-808 AVLIRACEEDGEF
+808 AVLIRACQEDGEF
-821 VKMADLLQQAKA
+821 VKMADLLQQAKE
-833 LLAREGKLVM
+833 LLAREGKLAM
-843 DLSGGGG
+843 DLTGGGG
-850 RGSLF
+850 RAGSLF

>member
-1 MPLRVSE
+1 MSSTQTAMVFAAGPPSSKSSLLR
-8 EEEITRKERRT
+8 R
-19 KKKKKKKKKKKNYIY
+19 
-34 RERMTTTSSSFVVF
+34 SF
-48 VGGSFYHNN
+48 SPN
-57 RPAAA
+57 RPARRTSVHAKRDDSSLHRSMDKMEMKDKDEERGA
-62 TAASKRKKH
+62 VVHNKREESSLNTHSNEKETVSLQRKKTTH
-71 EKKRFIPKAAIRRP
+71 VKSPSEK
-85 NSSSSSSSSSSSGK
+85 
-99 QQRRTTLSNNEEEE
+99 
-113 EEEEDN
+113 
-119 ALLLL
+119 
-124 DRTEDALLRKTTIT
+124 
-138 ARGKKT
+138 KKT
-144 KKNNDDYSLLLRKA
+144 KSNFAEAAGTTKRRSLKA
-158 RAVSSSS
+158 NTNAH
-165 ASGNGGKKKRTTT
+165 KKRLM
-178 GNGNGSA
+178 
-185 QNNNAAAAR
+185 
-194 ASFAQKKRAA
+194 A
-204 EKYKR
+204 EKYRREHHQNHRKN
-209 GGGDKTNGGSGNNNR
+209 TNTHSTNTKNEKEGVHR
-224 NNNINNVKRNKE
+224 NAE

-241 PGERIVKAMENIR
+241 PGERIVKAMENISAFDKYR
-254 SFGHGSGEY
+254 Y
-263 YYSSSDNDDDDEEFY
+263 YYGGGKKKDEDDEDEDEMASSSEY
-278 EPPVN
+278 EPIN

-303 DPRELSADD
+303 DPTELSADD
-312 EFKDLLL
+312 EFKDLLM
-319 EHSRDYDD
+319 EVDASSSSSSSFEDGGTDD
-327 FDDAVDEGSRSS
+327 EENNNNKNNNKNIDFE
-339 TSSGRSSGSSSSL
+339 RSSGENSNSGNNRGSNSL
-352 NNLNRQRRRYGGA
+352 SGGQQQRRRY
-365 NNNSRANA
+365 NNNVIGNHNTTTTRTTNA

-398 EKNAKIEKDP
+398 EMKNSKIEKDP

-419 AIKELGDRNDFSR
+419 AIKELGERNDFSR

-481 LKIAKHRNKSNKKN
+481 LKIAKHMLNNNKNTSKATGRK
-495 DDDDDDDDDT
+495 DV
-505 DFDASQSWLARNEC
+505 DFDSTQSWLARNEC

-563 RDSGRA
+563 RDSGKA
-569 EEAEAVLYEMLEE
+569 DEAEQILYEMLEE
-582 KNVRVTSLAFSLALG
+582 RNVRVTSLAFSLALG

-616 KVFQIDFPDA
+616 KVFQIDSPDA

-673 YGDWENANRVFSDL
+673 YGDWESAHRVFSDL

-784 VPKALQVYDR
+784 VPKALHVYDR
-794 MQKEDNITATEITF
+794 MQKEDNIMATEITF

-821 VKMADLLQQAKA
+821 VKMADLLQQAKE

-843 DLSGGGG
+843 DLTGGGG
-850 RGSLF
+850 RGGSNGLF

>member
-1 MPLRVSE
+1 MTSPSVGVSFCRRPRAGPSFSLLLRGTTATAS
-8 EEEITRKERRT
+8 
-19 KKKKKKKKKKKNYIY
+19 KKK
-34 RERMTTTSSSFVVF
+34 SFI
-48 VGGSFYHNN
+48 NI
-57 RPAAA
+57 
-62 TAASKRKKH
+62 
-71 EKKRFIPKAAIRRP
+71 IPKAAIRRP
-85 NSSSSSSSSSSSGK
+85 NSSDNNTSDVGTSISSSGK
-99 QQRRTTLSNNEEEE
+99 QTTLKNSGSSSSASLRSKDDDERPSSTLPEEIEE
-113 EEEEDN
+113 
-119 ALLLL
+119 L
-124 DRTEDALLRKTTIT
+124 DRTEDVLLRKTT
-138 ARGKKT
+138 ANNRKKT
-144 KKNNDDYSLLLRKA
+144 KNNNDSLLRKA
-158 RAVSSSS
+158 RAVSSS
-165 ASGNGGKKKRTTT
+165 ASSSNNGGKKKRTTSS
-178 GNGNGSA
+178 G
-185 QNNNAAAAR
+185 QNNNIATAKAS
-194 ASFAQKKRAA
+194 SFAQKKRVA

-209 GGGDKTNGGSGNNNR
+209 GGDKTNGGGGGGGNRNN
-224 NNNINNVKRNKE
+224 NNNINNSIKRNKE

-254 SFGHGSGEY
+254 SFEHGSGEY
-263 YYSSSDNDDDDEEFY
+263 YYSSSSSDNENDDDEEFY

-303 DPRELSADD
+303 DPSELSADD

-319 EHSRDYDD
+319 EHARDYDD

-352 NNLNRQRRRYGGA
+352 NNLSRQRRRYGGV

-481 LKIAKHRNKSNKKN
+481 LKIAKHRNKNNKKN
-495 DDDDDDDDDT
+495 GNSDGREKHQQKQHDDDDDT

>member
-1 MPLRVSE
+1 MTSPSVGVSFCRRPRAGPSFSLLLRGTTATAS
-8 EEEITRKERRT
+8 
-19 KKKKKKKKKKKNYIY
+19 KKK
-34 RERMTTTSSSFVVF
+34 SFI
-48 VGGSFYHNN
+48 NI
-57 RPAAA
+57 
-62 TAASKRKKH
+62 
-71 EKKRFIPKAAIRRP
+71 IPKAAIRRP
-85 NSSSSSSSSSSSGK
+85 NSSDNNTSDVGTSISSSGK
-99 QQRRTTLSNNEEEE
+99 QTTLKNSGSSSSASLRSKDDDERPSSTLPEEIEE
-113 EEEEDN
+113 
-119 ALLLL
+119 L
-124 DRTEDALLRKTTIT
+124 DRTEDVLLRKTT
-138 ARGKKT
+138 ANNRKKT
-144 KKNNDDYSLLLRKA
+144 KNNNDSLLRKA
-158 RAVSSSS
+158 RAVSSS
-165 ASGNGGKKKRTTT
+165 ASSSNNGGKKKRTTSS
-178 GNGNGSA
+178 G
-185 QNNNAAAAR
+185 QNNNIATAKAS
-194 ASFAQKKRAA
+194 SFAQKKRVA

-209 GGGDKTNGGSGNNNR
+209 GGDKTNGGGGNRN
-224 NNNINNVKRNKE
+224 NNNINNSIKRNKE

-254 SFGHGSGEY
+254 SFEHGSGEY
-263 YYSSSDNDDDDEEFY
+263 YYSSSSSDNENDDDEEFY

-303 DPRELSADD
+303 DPSELSADD

-319 EHSRDYDD
+319 EHARDYDD

-352 NNLNRQRRRYGGA
+352 NNLSRQRRRYGGV

-481 LKIAKHRNKSNKKN
+481 LKIAKHRNKNNKKN
-495 DDDDDDDDDT
+495 GNSDGREKHQLKQHDDDDDT

>member
-1 MPLRVSE
+1 MEIKE
-8 EEEITRKERRT
+8 EEQDDER
-19 KKKKKKKKKKKNYIY
+19 
-34 RERMTTTSSSFVVF
+34 
-48 VGGSFYHNN
+48 
-57 RPAAA
+57 A
-62 TAASKRKKH
+62 TAAVVNNKTEASLNTH
-71 EKKRFIPKAAIRRP
+71 
-85 NSSSSSSSSSSSGK
+85 
-99 QQRRTTLSNNEEEE
+99 SNNEETVS
-113 EEEEDN
+113 
-119 ALLLL
+119 LQQK
-124 DRTEDALLRKTTIT
+124 KTTHVKSSSEK
-138 ARGKKT
+138 KKT
-144 KKNNDDYSLLLRKA
+144 KSNFHEAAGKRRSLKANTNDAHKKRLMADKYRRDHHQNHRKNNTNS
-158 RAVSSSS
+158 
-165 ASGNGGKKKRTTT
+165 
-178 GNGNGSA
+178 
-185 QNNNAAAAR
+185 NNKNEKGVHRNA
-194 ASFAQKKRAA
+194 
-204 EKYKR
+204 
-209 GGGDKTNGGSGNNNR
+209 
-224 NNNINNVKRNKE
+224 E

-241 PGERIVKAMENIR
+241 PGERIVKAMENISAFDKYR
-254 SFGHGSGEY
+254 Y
-263 YYSSSDNDDDDEEFY
+263 YYGGGKKKDEDKEDEDEMTSSSEY
-278 EPPVN
+278 EPIN

-303 DPRELSADD
+303 DPTELSADD
-312 EFKDLLL
+312 EFKDLLM
-319 EHSRDYDD
+319 EVDASSSSSSSSFEDGGRGTDD
-327 FDDAVDEGSRSS
+327 DENNNNNNNKDIDFE
-339 TSSGRSSGSSSSL
+339 RSSGENSSSGNNRGSSNSL
-352 NNLNRQRRRYGGA
+352 SGQQRRRY
-365 NNNSRANA
+365 NNNVIGNHTTTTTRTTNA

-398 EKNAKIEKDP
+398 EMKNSKIEKDP

-419 AIKELGDRNDFSR
+419 AIKELGERNDFSR

-481 LKIAKHRNKSNKKN
+481 LKIAKHMLNNNKNTSKATGGK
-495 DDDDDDDDDT
+495 DDKAMNNNI
-505 DFDASQSWLARNEC
+505 DFDSTQSWLARNEC

-563 RDSGRA
+563 RDSGKA
-569 EEAEAVLYEMLEE
+569 YEAEQILYEMLEE
-582 KNVRVTSLAFSLALG
+582 RNVRVTSLAFSLALG

-616 KVFQIDFPDA
+616 KVFQIDSPDA

-673 YGDWENANRVFSDL
+673 YGDWESAHRVFSDL

-794 MQKEDNITATEITF
+794 MQKEDNIMATEITF

-821 VKMADLLQQAKA
+821 VKMADLLQQAKE

-843 DLSGGGG
+843 DLTGGNG
-850 RGSLF
+850 RGGSNGLF

>member
-1 MPLRVSE
+1 MMVFAALRPPSS
-8 EEEITRKERRT
+8 KSSLLRRGF
-19 KKKKKKKKKKKNYIY
+19 
-34 RERMTTTSSSFVVF
+34 SP
-48 VGGSFYHNN
+48 N
-57 RPAAA
+57 RPARRTSVHAKRDDSSLHRSMDKMEMKDKDEERGA
-62 TAASKRKKH
+62 VVRNKREESSLNTHSNEKETVSLQRKKTTH
-71 EKKRFIPKAAIRRP
+71 VKSPSEK
-85 NSSSSSSSSSSSGK
+85 
-99 QQRRTTLSNNEEEE
+99 
-113 EEEEDN
+113 
-119 ALLLL
+119 
-124 DRTEDALLRKTTIT
+124 
-138 ARGKKT
+138 KKT
-144 KKNNDDYSLLLRKA
+144 KSNFAEAAGTTKRRSLKA
-158 RAVSSSS
+158 NTNAH
-165 ASGNGGKKKRTTT
+165 KKRLM
-178 GNGNGSA
+178 
-185 QNNNAAAAR
+185 
-194 ASFAQKKRAA
+194 A
-204 EKYKR
+204 EKYRRELHQNHRKN
-209 GGGDKTNGGSGNNNR
+209 TNTHSTNTKNEKEGVHR
-224 NNNINNVKRNKE
+224 NAE

-241 PGERIVKAMENIR
+241 PGERIVKAMENISAFDKYR
-254 SFGHGSGEY
+254 Y
-263 YYSSSDNDDDDEEFY
+263 YYGGGKKKDEDDEDEDEMASSSEY
-278 EPPVN
+278 EPIN

-303 DPRELSADD
+303 DPAELSADD
-312 EFKDLLL
+312 EFKDLLM
-319 EHSRDYDD
+319 EV
-327 FDDAVDEGSRSS
+327 DA
-339 TSSGRSSGSSSSL
+339 SSSSSSSFEDGGTDDEE
-352 NNLNRQRRRYGGA
+352 NNNNNKNNNKEEDFERRSGENSSSGNNRGSSNSLSGGQQRRRY
-365 NNNSRANA
+365 NNNVIGNHNTTTTRTTNA

-398 EKNAKIEKDP
+398 EMKNSKIEKDP

-419 AIKELGDRNDFSR
+419 AIKELGERNDFSR

-481 LKIAKHRNKSNKKN
+481 LKIAKHMLNNNKNTSKATGGK
-495 DDDDDDDDDT
+495 DV
-505 DFDASQSWLARNEC
+505 DFDSTQSWLARNEC

-563 RDSGRA
+563 RDSGKADDA
-569 EEAEAVLYEMLEE
+569 EQILYEMLEE
-582 KNVRVTSLAFSLALG
+582 RNVRVTSLAFSLALG

-616 KVFQIDFPDA
+616 KVFQIDSPDA

-673 YGDWENANRVFSDL
+673 YGDWESAHRVFSDL

-784 VPKALQVYDR
+784 VPKALHVYDR
-794 MQKEDNITATEITF
+794 MQKEDNIMATEITF

-821 VKMADLLQQAKA
+821 VKMADLLQQAKE

-843 DLSGGGG
+843 DLTGGGG
-850 RGSLF
+850 RGGSNGLF

>member
-1 MPLRVSE
+1 MDKMEIKDKDE
-8 EEEITRKERRT
+8 ERGAIVRNKREE
-19 KKKKKKKKKKKNYIY
+19 
-34 RERMTTTSSSFVVF
+34 SSSLKNTRSNEKETV
-48 VGGSFYHNN
+48 SL
-57 RPAAA
+57 R
-62 TAASKRKKH
+62 RKKTTQVKSPSG
-71 EKKRFIPKAAIRRP
+71 EK
-85 NSSSSSSSSSSSGK
+85 
-99 QQRRTTLSNNEEEE
+99 
-113 EEEEDN
+113 
-119 ALLLL
+119 
-124 DRTEDALLRKTTIT
+124 
-138 ARGKKT
+138 KKT
-144 KKNNDDYSLLLRKA
+144 KSNFAEAAGTTKRRRLKA
-158 RAVSSSS
+158 NTNAH
-165 ASGNGGKKKRTTT
+165 KKRLM
-178 GNGNGSA
+178 
-185 QNNNAAAAR
+185 
-194 ASFAQKKRAA
+194 A
-204 EKYKR
+204 EKYRREHHQNHRKN
-209 GGGDKTNGGSGNNNR
+209 TNTHSTNAKNEKEGVHR
-224 NNNINNVKRNKE
+224 NAE

-241 PGERIVKAMENIR
+241 PGERIVKAMENISAFDKYR
-254 SFGHGSGEY
+254 Y
-263 YYSSSDNDDDDEEFY
+263 YYGGGKKKDEDDEDEDEMASSSEY
-278 EPPVN
+278 EPIN

-303 DPRELSADD
+303 DPAELSADD
-312 EFKDLLL
+312 EFKDLLM
-319 EHSRDYDD
+319 EV
-327 FDDAVDEGSRSS
+327 DA
-339 TSSGRSSGSSSSL
+339 SSSSSFEDGGTDDEE
-352 NNLNRQRRRYGGA
+352 NNNNNKNNNNKEEDFERRSGENSSSGNNRGSSNSFSGGQQRRRY
-365 NNNSRANA
+365 NNNVIGNHNTTTTRTTNA

-398 EKNAKIEKDP
+398 EMKNSKIEKDP

-419 AIKELGDRNDFSR
+419 AIKELGERNDFSR

-481 LKIAKHRNKSNKKN
+481 LKIAKHMLNNNKNTSKATGGK
-495 DDDDDDDDDT
+495 DV
-505 DFDASQSWLARNEC
+505 DFDSTQSWLARNEC

-563 RDSGRA
+563 RDSGKA
-569 EEAEAVLYEMLEE
+569 DEAEQILYEMLEE
-582 KNVRVTSLAFSLALG
+582 RNVRVTSLAFSLALG

-616 KVFQIDFPDA
+616 KVFQIDSPDA

-673 YGDWENANRVFSDL
+673 YGDWESAHRVFSDL

-784 VPKALQVYDR
+784 VPKALHVYDR
-794 MQKEDNITATEITF
+794 MQKEDNIMATEITF

-821 VKMADLLQQAKA
+821 VKMADLLQQAKE

-843 DLSGGGG
+843 DLTGGGG
-850 RGSLF
+850 RGGSNGLF

>member
-1 MPLRVSE
+1 MMVFAALRPPSS
-8 EEEITRKERRT
+8 KSSLLRRGF
-19 KKKKKKKKKKKNYIY
+19 
-34 RERMTTTSSSFVVF
+34 SP
-48 VGGSFYHNN
+48 N
-57 RPAAA
+57 RPARRTSVHAKRDDSSLHRSMDKMEMKDKDEERGA
-62 TAASKRKKH
+62 VVRNKREESSLNTHSNEKETVSLQRKKTTH
-71 EKKRFIPKAAIRRP
+71 VKSPSEK
-85 NSSSSSSSSSSSGK
+85 
-99 QQRRTTLSNNEEEE
+99 
-113 EEEEDN
+113 
-119 ALLLL
+119 
-124 DRTEDALLRKTTIT
+124 
-138 ARGKKT
+138 KKT
-144 KKNNDDYSLLLRKA
+144 KSNFAEAAGTTKRRSLKA
-158 RAVSSSS
+158 NTNAH
-165 ASGNGGKKKRTTT
+165 KKRLM
-178 GNGNGSA
+178 
-185 QNNNAAAAR
+185 
-194 ASFAQKKRAA
+194 A
-204 EKYKR
+204 EKYRRELHQNHRKN
-209 GGGDKTNGGSGNNNR
+209 TNTHSTNTKNEKEGVHR
-224 NNNINNVKRNKE
+224 NAE

-241 PGERIVKAMENIR
+241 PGERIVKAMENISAFDKYR
-254 SFGHGSGEY
+254 Y
-263 YYSSSDNDDDDEEFY
+263 YYGGGKKKDEDDEDEDEMASSSEY
-278 EPPVN
+278 EPIN

-303 DPRELSADD
+303 DPAELSADD
-312 EFKDLLL
+312 EFKDLLM
-319 EHSRDYDD
+319 EV
-327 FDDAVDEGSRSS
+327 DA
-339 TSSGRSSGSSSSL
+339 SSSSSSSFEDGGTDDEE
-352 NNLNRQRRRYGGA
+352 NNNNNKNNNKEEDFERRSGENSSSGNNRGSSNSLSGGQQRRRY
-365 NNNSRANA
+365 NNNVIGNHNTTTTRTTNA

-398 EKNAKIEKDP
+398 EMKNSKIEKDP

-419 AIKELGDRNDFSR
+419 AIKELGERNDFSR

-447 ESKYSPNAYTFCAL
+447 KSKYSPNAYTFCAL

-481 LKIAKHRNKSNKKN
+481 LKIAKHMLNNNKNTSKATGGK
-495 DDDDDDDDDT
+495 DV
-505 DFDASQSWLARNEC
+505 DFDSTQSWLARNEC

-563 RDSGRA
+563 RDSGKADDA
-569 EEAEAVLYEMLEE
+569 EQILYEMLEE
-582 KNVRVTSLAFSLALG
+582 RNVRVTSLAFSLALG

-616 KVFQIDFPDA
+616 KVFQIDSPDA

-673 YGDWENANRVFSDL
+673 YGDWESAHRVFSDL

-784 VPKALQVYDR
+784 VPKALHVYDR
-794 MQKEDNITATEITF
+794 MQKEDNIMATEITF

-821 VKMADLLQQAKA
+821 VKMADLLQQAKE

-843 DLSGGGG
+843 DLTGGGG
-850 RGSLF
+850 RGGSNGLF

>member
-1 MPLRVSE
+1 MIFTSVMPHNR
-8 EEEITRKERRT
+8 
-19 KKKKKKKKKKKNYIY
+19 
-34 RERMTTTSSSFVVF
+34 SSSSKSSFFKARFRRRESVIKTSVNANDD
-48 VGGSFYHNN
+48 GS
-57 RPAAA
+57 RD
-62 TAASKRKKH
+62 
-71 EKKRFIPKAAIRRP
+71 
-85 NSSSSSSSSSSSGK
+85 NSSSLHRAMDKMEIKDKDEERGAIVRNKREESSSLKNTRSNEKETVSL
-99 QQRRTTLSNNEEEE
+99 RRK
-113 EEEEDN
+113 
-119 ALLLL
+119 
-124 DRTEDALLRKTTIT
+124 KTTQVKSPS
-138 ARGKKT
+138 GEKKKT
-144 KKNNDDYSLLLRKA
+144 KSNFAEAAGTTKRRRLKANTNDA
-158 RAVSSSS
+158 H
-165 ASGNGGKKKRTTT
+165 KKRLM
-178 GNGNGSA
+178 
-185 QNNNAAAAR
+185 
-194 ASFAQKKRAA
+194 A
-204 EKYKR
+204 EKYRREHHQNHRKN
-209 GGGDKTNGGSGNNNR
+209 TNTHSTNAKNEKEGVHR
-224 NNNINNVKRNKE
+224 NAE

-241 PGERIVKAMENIR
+241 PGERIVKAMENISAFDKYR
-254 SFGHGSGEY
+254 Y
-263 YYSSSDNDDDDEEFY
+263 YYGGGKKKDEDDEDEDEMASSSEY
-278 EPPVN
+278 EPIN

-303 DPRELSADD
+303 DPAELSADD
-312 EFKDLLL
+312 EFKDLLM
-319 EHSRDYDD
+319 EV
-327 FDDAVDEGSRSS
+327 DA
-339 TSSGRSSGSSSSL
+339 SSSSSFEDGGTDDEE
-352 NNLNRQRRRYGGA
+352 NNNNNKNNNNKEEDFERRSGENSSSGNNRGSSNSFSGGQQRRRY
-365 NNNSRANA
+365 NNNVIGNHNTTTTRTTNA

-398 EKNAKIEKDP
+398 EMKNSKIEKDP

-419 AIKELGDRNDFSR
+419 AIKELGERNDFSR

-481 LKIAKHRNKSNKKN
+481 LKIAKHMLNNNKNTSKATGGK
-495 DDDDDDDDDT
+495 DV
-505 DFDASQSWLARNEC
+505 DFDSTQSWLARNEC

-563 RDSGRA
+563 RDSGKA
-569 EEAEAVLYEMLEE
+569 DEAEQILYEMLEE
-582 KNVRVTSLAFSLALG
+582 RNVRVTSLAFSLALG

-616 KVFQIDFPDA
+616 KVFQIDSPDA

-673 YGDWENANRVFSDL
+673 YGDWESAHRVFSDL

-784 VPKALQVYDR
+784 VPKALHVYDR
-794 MQKEDNITATEITF
+794 MQKEDNIMATEITF

-821 VKMADLLQQAKA
+821 VKMADLLQQAKE

-843 DLSGGGG
+843 DLTGGGG
-850 RGSLF
+850 RGGSNGLF

>member
-1 MPLRVSE
+1 MMVFAALRPPSS
-8 EEEITRKERRT
+8 KSSLLRRGF
-19 KKKKKKKKKKKNYIY
+19 
-34 RERMTTTSSSFVVF
+34 SP
-48 VGGSFYHNN
+48 N
-57 RPAAA
+57 RPARRTSVHAKRDDSSLHRSMDKMEMKDKDEERGA
-62 TAASKRKKH
+62 VVRNKREESSLNTHSNEKETVSLQRKKTTH
-71 EKKRFIPKAAIRRP
+71 VKSPSEK
-85 NSSSSSSSSSSSGK
+85 
-99 QQRRTTLSNNEEEE
+99 
-113 EEEEDN
+113 
-119 ALLLL
+119 
-124 DRTEDALLRKTTIT
+124 
-138 ARGKKT
+138 KKT
-144 KKNNDDYSLLLRKA
+144 KSNFAEAAGTTKRRSLKA
-158 RAVSSSS
+158 NTNAH
-165 ASGNGGKKKRTTT
+165 KKRLM
-178 GNGNGSA
+178 
-185 QNNNAAAAR
+185 
-194 ASFAQKKRAA
+194 A
-204 EKYKR
+204 EKYRRELHQNHRKN
-209 GGGDKTNGGSGNNNR
+209 TNTHSTNTKNEKEGVHR
-224 NNNINNVKRNKE
+224 NAE

-241 PGERIVKAMENIR
+241 PGERIVKAMENISAFDKYR
-254 SFGHGSGEY
+254 Y
-263 YYSSSDNDDDDEEFY
+263 YYGGGKKKDEDDEDEDEMASSSEY
-278 EPPVN
+278 EPIN

-303 DPRELSADD
+303 DPAELSADD
-312 EFKDLLL
+312 EFKDLLM
-319 EHSRDYDD
+319 EV
-327 FDDAVDEGSRSS
+327 DA
-339 TSSGRSSGSSSSL
+339 SSSSSSSSFEDGGTDDEE
-352 NNLNRQRRRYGGA
+352 NNNNNKNNNNKEEDFERRSGENSSSGNNRGSSNSLSGGQQRRRY
-365 NNNSRANA
+365 NNNVIGNHNTTTTRTTNA

-398 EKNAKIEKDP
+398 EMKNSKIEKDP

-419 AIKELGDRNDFSR
+419 AIKELGERNDFSR

-481 LKIAKHRNKSNKKN
+481 LKIAKHMLNNNKNTSKATGGK
-495 DDDDDDDDDT
+495 DV
-505 DFDASQSWLARNEC
+505 DFDSTQSWLARNEC

-563 RDSGRA
+563 RDSGKA
-569 EEAEAVLYEMLEE
+569 DEAEQILYEMLEE
-582 KNVRVTSLAFSLALG
+582 RNVRVTSLAFSLALG

-616 KVFQIDFPDA
+616 KVFQIDSPDA

-673 YGDWENANRVFSDL
+673 YGDWESAHRVFSDL

-784 VPKALQVYDR
+784 VPKALHVYDR
-794 MQKEDNITATEITF
+794 MQKEDNIMATEITF

-821 VKMADLLQQAKA
+821 VKMADLLQQAKE

-843 DLSGGGG
+843 DLTGGGG
-850 RGSLF
+850 RGGSNGLF

>member
-1 MPLRVSE
+1 M
-8 EEEITRKERRT
+8 K
-19 KKKKKKKKKKKNYIY
+19 
-34 RERMTTTSSSFVVF
+34 TSVNANDD
-48 VGGSFYHNN
+48 GS
-57 RPAAA
+57 RD
-62 TAASKRKKH
+62 
-71 EKKRFIPKAAIRRP
+71 
-85 NSSSSSSSSSSSGK
+85 NSSSLHRAMDKMEIKDKDEERGAIVRNKREESSSLNNTTRSNEKETVSL
-99 QQRRTTLSNNEEEE
+99 RRK
-113 EEEEDN
+113 
-119 ALLLL
+119 
-124 DRTEDALLRKTTIT
+124 KTTQVKSPSEK
-138 ARGKKT
+138 KKT
-144 KKNNDDYSLLLRKA
+144 KSNFAEAAGTTKRRSLKA
-158 RAVSSSS
+158 NTNAH
-165 ASGNGGKKKRTTT
+165 KKRLM
-178 GNGNGSA
+178 
-185 QNNNAAAAR
+185 
-194 ASFAQKKRAA
+194 A
-204 EKYKR
+204 EKYRREHHQNHRKN
-209 GGGDKTNGGSGNNNR
+209 TNTHSTNTKNEKEGVHR
-224 NNNINNVKRNKE
+224 NAE

-241 PGERIVKAMENIR
+241 PGERIVKAMENISAFDKYR
-254 SFGHGSGEY
+254 Y
-263 YYSSSDNDDDDEEFY
+263 YYGGGKKKDEDDEDEDEMASSSEY
-278 EPPVN
+278 EPIN

-303 DPRELSADD
+303 DPAELSADD
-312 EFKDLLL
+312 EFKDLLM
-319 EHSRDYDD
+319 EV
-327 FDDAVDEGSRSS
+327 DA
-339 TSSGRSSGSSSSL
+339 SSSSSSSFEDGGTDDEE
-352 NNLNRQRRRYGGA
+352 NNNNNKNNNNKEEDFERRSGENSSSGNNRGSSNSLSGGQQRRRY
-365 NNNSRANA
+365 NNNVIGNHNTTTTRTTNA

-398 EKNAKIEKDP
+398 EMKNSKIEKDP

-419 AIKELGDRNDFSR
+419 AIKELGERNDFSR

-481 LKIAKHRNKSNKKN
+481 LKIAKHMLNNNKNTSKATGGK
-495 DDDDDDDDDT
+495 DV
-505 DFDASQSWLARNEC
+505 DFDSTQSWLARNEC

-563 RDSGRA
+563 RDSGKA
-569 EEAEAVLYEMLEE
+569 DEAEQILYEMLEE
-582 KNVRVTSLAFSLALG
+582 RNVRVTSLAFSLALG

-616 KVFQIDFPDA
+616 KVFQIDSPDA

-673 YGDWENANRVFSDL
+673 YGDWESAHRVFSDL

-784 VPKALQVYDR
+784 VPKALHVYDR
-794 MQKEDNITATEITF
+794 MQKEDNIMATEITF

-821 VKMADLLQQAKA
+821 VKMADLLQQAKE

-843 DLSGGGG
+843 DLTGGGG
-850 RGSLF
+850 RGGSNGLF

>member
-1 MPLRVSE
+1 
-8 EEEITRKERRT
+8 
-19 KKKKKKKKKKKNYIY
+19 
-34 RERMTTTSSSFVVF
+34 MTSTMIFASVVPHTSSSKSLFMRFGRRQSLKTSVKA
-48 VGGSFYHNN
+48 NN
-57 RPAAA
+57 GRDNSSSLHHSMDKMEIKEEEQDDERA
-62 TAASKRKKH
+62 TAAVVNNKTEASLNTH
-71 EKKRFIPKAAIRRP
+71 
-85 NSSSSSSSSSSSGK
+85 
-99 QQRRTTLSNNEEEE
+99 SNNEETVS
-113 EEEEDN
+113 
-119 ALLLL
+119 LQQK
-124 DRTEDALLRKTTIT
+124 KTTHVKSSSEK
-138 ARGKKT
+138 KKT
-144 KKNNDDYSLLLRKA
+144 KSNFHEAAGKRRSLKANTNDAHKKRLMADKYRRDHHQNHRKNNTNS
-158 RAVSSSS
+158 
-165 ASGNGGKKKRTTT
+165 
-178 GNGNGSA
+178 
-185 QNNNAAAAR
+185 NNKNEKGVHRNA
-194 ASFAQKKRAA
+194 
-204 EKYKR
+204 
-209 GGGDKTNGGSGNNNR
+209 
-224 NNNINNVKRNKE
+224 E

-241 PGERIVKAMENIR
+241 PGERIVKAMENISACDKYR
-254 SFGHGSGEY
+254 Y
-263 YYSSSDNDDDDEEFY
+263 YYGGGKKKDEDKEDEDEMTSSSEY
-278 EPPVN
+278 EPIN

-303 DPRELSADD
+303 DPTELSADD
-312 EFKDLLL
+312 EFKDLLM
-319 EHSRDYDD
+319 EVDASSSSSSSFEDGGRGTDD
-327 FDDAVDEGSRSS
+327 DENNNNNNNKDIDFE
-339 TSSGRSSGSSSSL
+339 RSSGENSSSGNNRGSSNSL
-352 NNLNRQRRRYGGA
+352 SGQQRRRY
-365 NNNSRANA
+365 NNNVIGNHTTTTTRTTNA

-398 EKNAKIEKDP
+398 EMKNSKIEKDP

-419 AIKELGDRNDFSR
+419 AIKELGERNDFSR

-481 LKIAKHRNKSNKKN
+481 LKIAKHMLNNNKNTSKATGGK
-495 DDDDDDDDDT
+495 DDKAMNNNI
-505 DFDASQSWLARNEC
+505 DFDSTQSWLARNEC

-563 RDSGRA
+563 RDSGKA
-569 EEAEAVLYEMLEE
+569 DEAEQILYEMLEE
-582 KNVRVTSLAFSLALG
+582 RNVRVTSLAFSLALG

-616 KVFQIDFPDA
+616 KVFQIDSPDA

-673 YGDWENANRVFSDL
+673 YGDWESAHRVFSDL

-747 RNLEAEDV
+747 RNLEAEDG

-794 MQKEDNITATEITF
+794 MQKEDNIMATEITF

-821 VKMADLLQQAKA
+821 VKMADLLQQAKE

-843 DLSGGGG
+843 DLTGGNG
-850 RGSLF
+850 RGGSNGLF

>member
-1 MPLRVSE
+1 M
-8 EEEITRKERRT
+8 K
-19 KKKKKKKKKKKNYIY
+19 
-34 RERMTTTSSSFVVF
+34 TSVNANDD
-48 VGGSFYHNN
+48 GS
-57 RPAAA
+57 RD
-62 TAASKRKKH
+62 
-71 EKKRFIPKAAIRRP
+71 
-85 NSSSSSSSSSSSGK
+85 NSSSLHRAMDKMEIKDKDEERGAIVRNKREESSSLKNTRSNEKETVSL
-99 QQRRTTLSNNEEEE
+99 RRK
-113 EEEEDN
+113 
-119 ALLLL
+119 
-124 DRTEDALLRKTTIT
+124 KTTQVKSPS
-138 ARGKKT
+138 GEKKKT
-144 KKNNDDYSLLLRKA
+144 KSNFAEAAGTTKRRSLKA
-158 RAVSSSS
+158 NTNAH
-165 ASGNGGKKKRTTT
+165 KKRLM
-178 GNGNGSA
+178 
-185 QNNNAAAAR
+185 
-194 ASFAQKKRAA
+194 A
-204 EKYKR
+204 EKYRREHHQNHRKN
-209 GGGDKTNGGSGNNNR
+209 TNTHSTNTKNEKEGVHR
-224 NNNINNVKRNKE
+224 NAE

-241 PGERIVKAMENIR
+241 PGERIVKAMENISAFDKYR
-254 SFGHGSGEY
+254 Y
-263 YYSSSDNDDDDEEFY
+263 YYGGGKKKDEDDEDEDEMASSSEY
-278 EPPVN
+278 EPIN

-303 DPRELSADD
+303 DPAELSADD
-312 EFKDLLL
+312 EFKDLLM
-319 EHSRDYDD
+319 EV
-327 FDDAVDEGSRSS
+327 DA
-339 TSSGRSSGSSSSL
+339 SSSSSSSSSFEDGGTDDEE
-352 NNLNRQRRRYGGA
+352 NNNNNKNNNNKEEDFERRSGENSSSGNNRGSSNSLSGGQQRRRY
-365 NNNSRANA
+365 NNNVIGNHNTTTTRTTNA

-398 EKNAKIEKDP
+398 EMKNSKIEKDP

-419 AIKELGDRNDFSR
+419 AIKELGERNDFSR

-481 LKIAKHRNKSNKKN
+481 LKIAKHMLNNNKNTSKATGGK
-495 DDDDDDDDDT
+495 DV
-505 DFDASQSWLARNEC
+505 DFDSTQSWLARNEC

-563 RDSGRA
+563 RDSGKA
-569 EEAEAVLYEMLEE
+569 DEAEQILYEMLEE
-582 KNVRVTSLAFSLALG
+582 RNVRVTSLAFSLALG

-616 KVFQIDFPDA
+616 KVFQIDSPDA

-673 YGDWENANRVFSDL
+673 YGDWESAHRVFSDL

-784 VPKALQVYDR
+784 VPKALHVYDR
-794 MQKEDNITATEITF
+794 MQKEDNIMATEITF

-821 VKMADLLQQAKA
+821 VKMADLLQQAKE

-843 DLSGGGG
+843 DLTGGGG
-850 RGSLF
+850 RGGSNGLF

>member
-1 MPLRVSE
+1 MSSTQTAMVFAAGPPSSKSSLLR
-8 EEEITRKERRT
+8 R
-19 KKKKKKKKKKKNYIY
+19 
-34 RERMTTTSSSFVVF
+34 SF
-48 VGGSFYHNN
+48 SPN
-57 RPAAA
+57 RPARRTSVHAKRDDSSLHRSMDKMEMKDKDEERGA
-62 TAASKRKKH
+62 VVRNKREESSLNTHSNEKETVSLQRKKTTH
-71 EKKRFIPKAAIRRP
+71 VKSPSEK
-85 NSSSSSSSSSSSGK
+85 
-99 QQRRTTLSNNEEEE
+99 
-113 EEEEDN
+113 
-119 ALLLL
+119 
-124 DRTEDALLRKTTIT
+124 
-138 ARGKKT
+138 KKT
-144 KKNNDDYSLLLRKA
+144 KSNFAEAAGTTKRRSLKA
-158 RAVSSSS
+158 NTNAH
-165 ASGNGGKKKRTTT
+165 KKRLM
-178 GNGNGSA
+178 
-185 QNNNAAAAR
+185 
-194 ASFAQKKRAA
+194 A
-204 EKYKR
+204 EKYRREHHQNHRKN
-209 GGGDKTNGGSGNNNR
+209 TNTHSTNTKNEKEGVHR
-224 NNNINNVKRNKE
+224 NAE

-241 PGERIVKAMENIR
+241 PGERIVKAMENISAFDKYR
-254 SFGHGSGEY
+254 Y
-263 YYSSSDNDDDDEEFY
+263 YYGGGKKKDEDDEDEDEMASSSEY
-278 EPPVN
+278 EPIN

-303 DPRELSADD
+303 DPAELSADD
-312 EFKDLLL
+312 EFKDLLM
-319 EHSRDYDD
+319 EV
-327 FDDAVDEGSRSS
+327 DA
-339 TSSGRSSGSSSSL
+339 SSSSSSSFEDGGTDDEE
-352 NNLNRQRRRYGGA
+352 NNNNNKNNNKEEDFERRSGENSSSGNNRGSSNSLSGGQQRRRY
-365 NNNSRANA
+365 NNNVIGNHNTTTTRTTNA

-398 EKNAKIEKDP
+398 EMKNSKIEKDP

-419 AIKELGDRNDFSR
+419 AIKELGERNDFSR

-481 LKIAKHRNKSNKKN
+481 LKIAKHMLNNNKNTSKATGGK
-495 DDDDDDDDDT
+495 DV
-505 DFDASQSWLARNEC
+505 DFDSTQSWLARNEC

-563 RDSGRA
+563 RDSGKA
-569 EEAEAVLYEMLEE
+569 DEAEQILYEMLEE
-582 KNVRVTSLAFSLALG
+582 RNVRVTSLAFSLALG

-616 KVFQIDFPDA
+616 KVFQIDSPDA

-673 YGDWENANRVFSDL
+673 YGDWESAHRVFSDL

-784 VPKALQVYDR
+784 VPKALHVYDR
-794 MQKEDNITATEITF
+794 MQKEDNIMATEITF

-821 VKMADLLQQAKA
+821 VKMADLLQQAKE

-843 DLSGGGG
+843 DLTGGGG
-850 RGSLF
+850 RGGSNGLF

>member
-1 MPLRVSE
+1 MDKMEMKDKDEERGAVVHNKREESSLNTHSNEKETVSLQ
-8 EEEITRKERRT
+8 
-19 KKKKKKKKKKKNYIY
+19 
-34 RERMTTTSSSFVVF
+34 
-48 VGGSFYHNN
+48 
-57 RPAAA
+57 
-62 TAASKRKKH
+62 RKKTTH
-71 EKKRFIPKAAIRRP
+71 VKSPSEK
-85 NSSSSSSSSSSSGK
+85 
-99 QQRRTTLSNNEEEE
+99 
-113 EEEEDN
+113 
-119 ALLLL
+119 
-124 DRTEDALLRKTTIT
+124 
-138 ARGKKT
+138 KKT
-144 KKNNDDYSLLLRKA
+144 KSNFAEAAGTTKRRSLKA
-158 RAVSSSS
+158 NTNAH
-165 ASGNGGKKKRTTT
+165 KKRLM
-178 GNGNGSA
+178 
-185 QNNNAAAAR
+185 
-194 ASFAQKKRAA
+194 A
-204 EKYKR
+204 EKYRREHHQNHRKN
-209 GGGDKTNGGSGNNNR
+209 TNTHSTNTKNEKEGVHR
-224 NNNINNVKRNKE
+224 NAE

-241 PGERIVKAMENIR
+241 PGERIVKAMENISAFDKYR
-254 SFGHGSGEY
+254 Y
-263 YYSSSDNDDDDEEFY
+263 YYGGGKKKDEDDEDEDEMASSSEY
-278 EPPVN
+278 EPIN

-296 LYKSLER
+296 LYKRLER
-303 DPRELSADD
+303 DPAELSADD
-312 EFKDLLL
+312 EFKDLLM
-319 EHSRDYDD
+319 EV
-327 FDDAVDEGSRSS
+327 DA
-339 TSSGRSSGSSSSL
+339 SSSSSSSSFEDGGTDDEE
-352 NNLNRQRRRYGGA
+352 NNNNNKNNNNKEEDFERRSGENSSSGNNRGSSNSLSGGQQRRRY
-365 NNNSRANA
+365 NNNVIGNHNTTTTRTTNA

-398 EKNAKIEKDP
+398 EMKNSKIEKDP

-419 AIKELGDRNDFSR
+419 AIKELGERNDFSR

-481 LKIAKHRNKSNKKN
+481 LKIAKHMLNNNKNTSKATGGK
-495 DDDDDDDDDT
+495 DV
-505 DFDASQSWLARNEC
+505 DFDSTQSWLARNEC

-563 RDSGRA
+563 RDSGKA
-569 EEAEAVLYEMLEE
+569 DEAEQILYEMLEE
-582 KNVRVTSLAFSLALG
+582 RNVRVTSLAFSLALG

-616 KVFQIDFPDA
+616 KVFQIDSPDA

-673 YGDWENANRVFSDL
+673 YGDWESAHRVFSDL

-784 VPKALQVYDR
+784 VPKALHVYDR
-794 MQKEDNITATEITF
+794 MQKEDNIMATEITF

-821 VKMADLLQQAKA
+821 VKMADLLQQAKE

-843 DLSGGGG
+843 DLTGGGG
-850 RGSLF
+850 RGGSNGLF

>member
-1 MPLRVSE
+1 MIFTSVMPHR
-8 EEEITRKERRT
+8 
-19 KKKKKKKKKKKNYIY
+19 
-34 RERMTTTSSSFVVF
+34 SSSSKSSFFKARFRRRRESVIKTSVNANDD
-48 VGGSFYHNN
+48 GS
-57 RPAAA
+57 RD
-62 TAASKRKKH
+62 
-71 EKKRFIPKAAIRRP
+71 
-85 NSSSSSSSSSSSGK
+85 NSSSLHRAMDKMEIKDKDEERGAIVRNKREENSSSLNNTTRSNEKETVSL
-99 QQRRTTLSNNEEEE
+99 RRK
-113 EEEEDN
+113 
-119 ALLLL
+119 
-124 DRTEDALLRKTTIT
+124 KTTQVKSPSEK
-138 ARGKKT
+138 KKT
-144 KKNNDDYSLLLRKA
+144 KSNFAEAAGTTKRRSLKA
-158 RAVSSSS
+158 NTNAH
-165 ASGNGGKKKRTTT
+165 KKRLM
-178 GNGNGSA
+178 
-185 QNNNAAAAR
+185 
-194 ASFAQKKRAA
+194 A
-204 EKYKR
+204 EKYRREHHQNHRKN
-209 GGGDKTNGGSGNNNR
+209 TNTHSTTTKNEKEGVHR
-224 NNNINNVKRNKE
+224 NAE

-241 PGERIVKAMENIR
+241 PGERIVKAMENISAFDKYR
-254 SFGHGSGEY
+254 Y
-263 YYSSSDNDDDDEEFY
+263 YYGGGKKKDEDDEDEDEMASSSEY
-278 EPPVN
+278 EPIN

-303 DPRELSADD
+303 DPAELSADD
-312 EFKDLLL
+312 EFKDLLM
-319 EHSRDYDD
+319 EV
-327 FDDAVDEGSRSS
+327 DA
-339 TSSGRSSGSSSSL
+339 SSSSSSSSSFEDGGTDDEE
-352 NNLNRQRRRYGGA
+352 NNNNNKNNNNKEEDFERRSGENSSSGNNRGSSNSLSGGQQRRRY
-365 NNNSRANA
+365 NNNVIGNHNTTTTRTTNA

-398 EKNAKIEKDP
+398 EMKNSKIEKDP

-419 AIKELGDRNDFSR
+419 AIKELGERNDFSR

-481 LKIAKHRNKSNKKN
+481 LKIAKHMLNNNKNTSKATGGK
-495 DDDDDDDDDT
+495 DV
-505 DFDASQSWLARNEC
+505 DFDSTQSWLARNEC

-563 RDSGRA
+563 RDSGKA
-569 EEAEAVLYEMLEE
+569 DEAEQILYEMLEE
-582 KNVRVTSLAFSLALG
+582 RNVRVTSLAFSLALG

-616 KVFQIDFPDA
+616 KVFQIDSPDA

-673 YGDWENANRVFSDL
+673 YGDWESAHRVFSDL

-784 VPKALQVYDR
+784 VPKALHVYDR
-794 MQKEDNITATEITF
+794 MQKEDNIMATEITF

-821 VKMADLLQQAKA
+821 VKMADLLQQAKE

-843 DLSGGGG
+843 DLTGGGG
-850 RGSLF
+850 RGGSNGLF

>member
-1 MPLRVSE
+1 
-8 EEEITRKERRT
+8 
-19 KKKKKKKKKKKNYIY
+19 
-34 RERMTTTSSSFVVF
+34 MTTTSSSFVVF
-48 VGGSFYHNN
+48 VGGSFYRNN

-62 TAASKRKKH
+62 AASKKKH

-85 NSSSSSSSSSSSGK
+85 NSSSSSSSSSGK
-99 QQRRTTLSNNEEEE
+99 QQRRTTLSNNDEE

-124 DRTEDALLRKTTIT
+124 DRTEDALLRKTTTT
-138 ARGKKT
+138 ARGKKTT

-158 RAVSSSS
+158 RAVSSSSS

-185 QNNNAAAAR
+185 QNNNAAAKAS
-194 ASFAQKKRAA
+194 SFAQKKRAA

-209 GGGDKTNGGSGNNNR
+209 GGGDKTNGGSGNNNHR
-224 NNNINNVKRNKE
+224 NNNNINNAKRNKE

-254 SFGHGSGEY
+254 SFEHGSGEY
-263 YYSSSDNDDDDEEFY
+263 YYSSSSSDNENDDDEEFY

-303 DPRELSADD
+303 DPSELSADD

-319 EHSRDYDD
+319 EHARDYDD

-352 NNLNRQRRRYGGA
+352 NNLSRQRRRYGGV

-481 LKIAKHRNKSNKKN
+481 LKIAKHRNKNNKKN
-495 DDDDDDDDDT
+495 GNSDGREKHQRKNDDDDDDT

>member
-1 MPLRVSE
+1 MTS
-8 EEEITRKERRT
+8 TRMIFTSVIPPHR
-19 KKKKKKKKKKKNYIY
+19 
-34 RERMTTTSSSFVVF
+34 SSSSKS
-48 VGGSFYHNN
+48 SFF
-57 RPAAA
+57 
-62 TAASKRKKH
+62 KV
-71 EKKRFIPKAAIRRP
+71 RFRRRRGVIKTSVNANDDRRD
-85 NSSSSSSSSSSSGK
+85 NSSSLHRAMDKMEIKDKDEERAAIVRNKREEASSLKNTRSNEKETVSL
-99 QQRRTTLSNNEEEE
+99 QQK
-113 EEEEDN
+113 
-119 ALLLL
+119 
-124 DRTEDALLRKTTIT
+124 KTTQVKSPSEK
-138 ARGKKT
+138 KKT
-144 KKNNDDYSLLLRKA
+144 KSNFAEAAGTTKRRSLKA
-158 RAVSSSS
+158 NTNAH
-165 ASGNGGKKKRTTT
+165 KKRLM
-178 GNGNGSA
+178 
-185 QNNNAAAAR
+185 
-194 ASFAQKKRAA
+194 A
-204 EKYKR
+204 EKYRREHHQNHRKN
-209 GGGDKTNGGSGNNNR
+209 TNTYSTNTKNEKEGVHR
-224 NNNINNVKRNKE
+224 NAE

-241 PGERIVKAMENIR
+241 PGERIVKAMENISAFDKYR
-254 SFGHGSGEY
+254 Y
-263 YYSSSDNDDDDEEFY
+263 YYGGGKKKDEDDEDEDEMASSSEY
-278 EPPVN
+278 EPIN

-303 DPRELSADD
+303 DPAELSADD
-312 EFKDLLL
+312 EFKDLLM
-319 EHSRDYDD
+319 EV
-327 FDDAVDEGSRSS
+327 DA
-339 TSSGRSSGSSSSL
+339 SSSSSSSSFEDGGTDDEE
-352 NNLNRQRRRYGGA
+352 NNNNNKKNNNKEEDFERRSGENSSSGNNRGSSNSLSGGQQRRRY
-365 NNNSRANA
+365 NNNVIGNHNTTTTRTTNA

-398 EKNAKIEKDP
+398 EMKNSKIEKDP

-419 AIKELGDRNDFSR
+419 AIKELGERNDFSR

-481 LKIAKHRNKSNKKN
+481 LKIAKHMLNNNKNTSKATGGK
-495 DDDDDDDDDT
+495 DV
-505 DFDASQSWLARNEC
+505 DFDSTQSWLARNEC

-563 RDSGRA
+563 RDSGKA
-569 EEAEAVLYEMLEE
+569 DEAEQILYEMLEE
-582 KNVRVTSLAFSLALG
+582 RNVRVTSLAFSLALG

-616 KVFQIDFPDA
+616 KVFQIDSPDA

-673 YGDWENANRVFSDL
+673 YGDWESAHRVFSDL

-784 VPKALQVYDR
+784 VPKALHVYDR
-794 MQKEDNITATEITF
+794 MQKEDNIMATEITF

-821 VKMADLLQQAKA
+821 VKMADLLQQAKE

-843 DLSGGGG
+843 DLTGGGG
-850 RGSLF
+850 RGGSNGLF

>member
-1 MPLRVSE
+1 MTSPSVGVSFCRRPRAGPSFSLLLRGTTATAS
-8 EEEITRKERRT
+8 
-19 KKKKKKKKKKKNYIY
+19 KKK
-34 RERMTTTSSSFVVF
+34 SFI
-48 VGGSFYHNN
+48 NI
-57 RPAAA
+57 
-62 TAASKRKKH
+62 
-71 EKKRFIPKAAIRRP
+71 IPKAAIRRP
-85 NSSSSSSSSSSSGK
+85 NSSDNNTSDVGTSISSSGK
-99 QQRRTTLSNNEEEE
+99 QTTLKNSGSSSSASLRSKDDDERPSSTLPEEIEE
-113 EEEEDN
+113 
-119 ALLLL
+119 L
-124 DRTEDALLRKTTIT
+124 DRTEDVLLRKTT
-138 ARGKKT
+138 ANNRKKT
-144 KKNNDDYSLLLRKA
+144 KNNNDSLLRKA
-158 RAVSSSS
+158 RAVSSS
-165 ASGNGGKKKRTTT
+165 ASSSNNGGKKKRTTSS
-178 GNGNGSA
+178 G
-185 QNNNAAAAR
+185 QNNNIATAKAS
-194 ASFAQKKRAA
+194 SFAQKKRVA

-209 GGGDKTNGGSGNNNR
+209 GGDKTNGGGGGGGNRNN
-224 NNNINNVKRNKE
+224 NNNINNSIKRNKE

-254 SFGHGSGEY
+254 SFEHGSGEY
-263 YYSSSDNDDDDEEFY
+263 YYSSDYDDDDDEEFY

-303 DPRELSADD
+303 DPSELSADD

-352 NNLNRQRRRYGGA
+352 NNLSRQRRRYGGV

-481 LKIAKHRNKSNKKN
+481 LKIAKHRNKNNKKN
-495 DDDDDDDDDT
+495 GNSDGREKHQLKQHDDDDDT

>member
-1 MPLRVSE
+1 MSSTQTAMVFAAGPPSSKSSLLR
-8 EEEITRKERRT
+8 R
-19 KKKKKKKKKKKNYIY
+19 
-34 RERMTTTSSSFVVF
+34 SF
-48 VGGSFYHNN
+48 SPN
-57 RPAAA
+57 RPARRTSVHAKRDDSSLHRSMDKMEMKDKDEERGA
-62 TAASKRKKH
+62 VVHNKREESSLNTHSNEKETVSLQRKKTTH
-71 EKKRFIPKAAIRRP
+71 VKSPSEK
-85 NSSSSSSSSSSSGK
+85 
-99 QQRRTTLSNNEEEE
+99 
-113 EEEEDN
+113 
-119 ALLLL
+119 
-124 DRTEDALLRKTTIT
+124 
-138 ARGKKT
+138 KKT
-144 KKNNDDYSLLLRKA
+144 KSNFAEAAGTTKRRSLKA
-158 RAVSSSS
+158 NTNAH
-165 ASGNGGKKKRTTT
+165 KKRLM
-178 GNGNGSA
+178 
-185 QNNNAAAAR
+185 
-194 ASFAQKKRAA
+194 A
-204 EKYKR
+204 EKYRREHHQNHRKN
-209 GGGDKTNGGSGNNNR
+209 TNTHSTNTKNEKEGVHR
-224 NNNINNVKRNKE
+224 NAE

-241 PGERIVKAMENIR
+241 PGERIVKAMENISAFDKYR
-254 SFGHGSGEY
+254 Y
-263 YYSSSDNDDDDEEFY
+263 YYGGGKKKDEDDEDEDEMASSSEY
-278 EPPVN
+278 EPIN

-303 DPRELSADD
+303 DPAELSADD
-312 EFKDLLL
+312 EFKDLLM
-319 EHSRDYDD
+319 EV
-327 FDDAVDEGSRSS
+327 DA
-339 TSSGRSSGSSSSL
+339 SSSSSSSSFEDGGTDDEE
-352 NNLNRQRRRYGGA
+352 NNNNNKNNNNKEEDFERRSGENSSSGNNRGSSNSLSGGQQRRRY
-365 NNNSRANA
+365 NNNVIGNHNTTTTRTTNA

-398 EKNAKIEKDP
+398 EMKNSKIEKDP

-419 AIKELGDRNDFSR
+419 AIKELGERNDFSR

-481 LKIAKHRNKSNKKN
+481 LKIAKHMLNNNKNTNKATGGK
-495 DDDDDDDDDT
+495 DI
-505 DFDASQSWLARNEC
+505 DFDSTQSWLARNEC

-563 RDSGRA
+563 RDSGKA
-569 EEAEAVLYEMLEE
+569 DEAEQILYEMLEE
-582 KNVRVTSLAFSLALG
+582 RNVRVTSLAFSLALG

-616 KVFQIDFPDA
+616 KVFQIDSPDA

-673 YGDWENANRVFSDL
+673 YGDWESAHRVFSDL

-784 VPKALQVYDR
+784 VPKALHVYDR
-794 MQKEDNITATEITF
+794 MQKEDNIMATEITF

-821 VKMADLLQQAKA
+821 VKMADLLQQAKE

-843 DLSGGGG
+843 DLTGGGG
-850 RGSLF
+850 RGGSNGLF

>member
-1 MPLRVSE
+1 MMVFAALRPPSS
-8 EEEITRKERRT
+8 KSSLLRRGF
-19 KKKKKKKKKKKNYIY
+19 
-34 RERMTTTSSSFVVF
+34 SP
-48 VGGSFYHNN
+48 N
-57 RPAAA
+57 RPARRTSVHAKRDDSSLHRSMDKMEMKDKDEERGA
-62 TAASKRKKH
+62 VVRNKREESSLNTHSNEKETVSLQRKKTTH
-71 EKKRFIPKAAIRRP
+71 VKSPSEK
-85 NSSSSSSSSSSSGK
+85 
-99 QQRRTTLSNNEEEE
+99 
-113 EEEEDN
+113 
-119 ALLLL
+119 
-124 DRTEDALLRKTTIT
+124 
-138 ARGKKT
+138 KKT
-144 KKNNDDYSLLLRKA
+144 KSNFAEAAGTTKRRSLKA
-158 RAVSSSS
+158 NTNAH
-165 ASGNGGKKKRTTT
+165 KKRLM
-178 GNGNGSA
+178 
-185 QNNNAAAAR
+185 
-194 ASFAQKKRAA
+194 A
-204 EKYKR
+204 EKYRREHHQNHRKN
-209 GGGDKTNGGSGNNNR
+209 TNTHSTNTKNEKEGVHR
-224 NNNINNVKRNKE
+224 NAE

-241 PGERIVKAMENIR
+241 PGERIVKAMENISAFDKYR
-254 SFGHGSGEY
+254 Y
-263 YYSSSDNDDDDEEFY
+263 YYGGGKKKDEDDEDEDEMASSSEY
-278 EPPVN
+278 EPIN

-303 DPRELSADD
+303 DPAELSADD
-312 EFKDLLL
+312 EFKDLLM
-319 EHSRDYDD
+319 EV
-327 FDDAVDEGSRSS
+327 DA
-339 TSSGRSSGSSSSL
+339 SSSSSSSSSFEDGGTDDEE
-352 NNLNRQRRRYGGA
+352 NNNNNKNNNNKEEDFERRSGENSSSGNNRGSSNSLSGGQQRRRY
-365 NNNSRANA
+365 NNNVIGNHNTTTTRTTNA

-398 EKNAKIEKDP
+398 EMKNSKIEKDP

-419 AIKELGDRNDFSR
+419 AIKELGERNDFSR

-481 LKIAKHRNKSNKKN
+481 LKIAKHMLNNNKNTSKATGGK
-495 DDDDDDDDDT
+495 DV
-505 DFDASQSWLARNEC
+505 DFDSTQSWLARNEC

-563 RDSGRA
+563 RDSGKA
-569 EEAEAVLYEMLEE
+569 DEAEQILYEMLEE
-582 KNVRVTSLAFSLALG
+582 RNVRVTSLAFSLALG

-616 KVFQIDFPDA
+616 KVFQIDSPDA

-673 YGDWENANRVFSDL
+673 YGDWESAHRVFSDL

-784 VPKALQVYDR
+784 VPKALHVYDR
-794 MQKEDNITATEITF
+794 MQKEDNIMATEITF

-821 VKMADLLQQAKA
+821 VKMADLLQQAKE

-843 DLSGGGG
+843 DLTGGGG
-850 RGSLF
+850 RGGSNGLF

>member
-1 MPLRVSE
+1 MTS
-8 EEEITRKERRT
+8 TRMIFT
-19 KKKKKKKKKKKNYIY
+19 SVIPPHN
-34 RERMTTTSSSFVVF
+34 TSSSKS
-48 VGGSFYHNN
+48 SFFK
-57 RPAAA
+57 A
-62 TAASKRKKH
+62 
-71 EKKRFIPKAAIRRP
+71 RFRRRRSVIKTSVNANDDGRD
-85 NSSSSSSSSSSSGK
+85 NSSSLHRAMDKMEIKDKDEERGAIVRNKREESSSLNNTRSNEKETVSL
-99 QQRRTTLSNNEEEE
+99 QRK
-113 EEEEDN
+113 
-119 ALLLL
+119 
-124 DRTEDALLRKTTIT
+124 KTTQVKSPS
-138 ARGKKT
+138 GEKKKT
-144 KKNNDDYSLLLRKA
+144 KSNFAEAAGTTKRRSLKA
-158 RAVSSSS
+158 NTNAH
-165 ASGNGGKKKRTTT
+165 KKRLM
-178 GNGNGSA
+178 
-185 QNNNAAAAR
+185 
-194 ASFAQKKRAA
+194 A
-204 EKYKR
+204 EKYRREHHQNHRKN
-209 GGGDKTNGGSGNNNR
+209 TNTHSTNTKNEKEGVHR
-224 NNNINNVKRNKE
+224 NAE

-241 PGERIVKAMENIR
+241 PGERIVKAMENISAFDKYR
-254 SFGHGSGEY
+254 Y
-263 YYSSSDNDDDDEEFY
+263 YYGGGKKKDEDDEDEDEMASSSEY
-278 EPPVN
+278 EPIN

-303 DPRELSADD
+303 DPAELSADD
-312 EFKDLLL
+312 EFKDLLM
-319 EHSRDYDD
+319 EV
-327 FDDAVDEGSRSS
+327 DA
-339 TSSGRSSGSSSSL
+339 SSSSSSSSFEDGGTDDEE
-352 NNLNRQRRRYGGA
+352 NNNNNKNNNNKEEDFERRSGENSSSGNNRGSSNSLSGGQQRRRY
-365 NNNSRANA
+365 NNNVIGNHNTTTTRTTNA

-398 EKNAKIEKDP
+398 EMKNSKIEKDP

-419 AIKELGDRNDFSR
+419 AIKELGERNDFSR

-481 LKIAKHRNKSNKKN
+481 LKIAKHMLNNNKNTSKATGGK
-495 DDDDDDDDDT
+495 DV
-505 DFDASQSWLARNEC
+505 DFDSTQSWLARNEC

-563 RDSGRA
+563 RDSGKA
-569 EEAEAVLYEMLEE
+569 DEAEQILYEMLEE
-582 KNVRVTSLAFSLALG
+582 RNVRVTSLAFSLALG

-616 KVFQIDFPDA
+616 KVFQIDSPDA

-673 YGDWENANRVFSDL
+673 YGDWESAHRVFSDL

-784 VPKALQVYDR
+784 VPKALHVYDR
-794 MQKEDNITATEITF
+794 MQKEDNIMATEITF

-821 VKMADLLQQAKA
+821 VKMADLLQQAKE

-843 DLSGGGG
+843 DLTGGGG
-850 RGSLF
+850 RGGSNGLF

>member
-1 MPLRVSE
+1 MTSTTMLFTSAMMPPHR
-8 EEEITRKERRT
+8 
-19 KKKKKKKKKKKNYIY
+19 
-34 RERMTTTSSSFVVF
+34 
-48 VGGSFYHNN
+48 
-57 RPAAA
+57 
-62 TAASKRKKH
+62 
-71 EKKRFIPKAAIRRP
+71 
-85 NSSSSSSSSSSSGK
+85 SSSSSKSSSFFK
-99 QQRRTTLSNNEEEE
+99 ARFRRRRGVLKTSVHANDERR
-113 EEEEDN
+113 DN
-119 ALLLL
+119 ASSVHRAMDKMEIKDKDEERGAVVRNKREEASSLNNN
-124 DRTEDALLRKTTIT
+124 THSNEKETVSLRRKKTTQVKSPSEK
-138 ARGKKT
+138 KKT
-144 KKNNDDYSLLLRKA
+144 KSNFAEAAGTTKRRSLKA
-158 RAVSSSS
+158 NANAR
-165 ASGNGGKKKRTTT
+165 KKRLM
-178 GNGNGSA
+178 
-185 QNNNAAAAR
+185 
-194 ASFAQKKRAA
+194 A
-204 EKYKR
+204 EKYNRREHHQNHRKN
-209 GGGDKTNGGSGNNNR
+209 TNTHSTNTKNEKEGVHR
-224 NNNINNVKRNKE
+224 NAE

-241 PGERIVKAMENIR
+241 PGERIVKAMENISAFDKYR
-254 SFGHGSGEY
+254 Y
-263 YYSSSDNDDDDEEFY
+263 YYGGGKKKDEDDEDEDEMASSSEY
-278 EPPVN
+278 EPIN

-303 DPRELSADD
+303 DPAELSADD
-312 EFKDLLL
+312 EFKDLLM
-319 EHSRDYDD
+319 EV
-327 FDDAVDEGSRSS
+327 DA
-339 TSSGRSSGSSSSL
+339 SSSSSSSFEDGGTDDEE
-352 NNLNRQRRRYGGA
+352 NNNNNKNNNNKEEDFERRSGENSSSGNNRGSSNSLSGGQQRRRY
-365 NNNSRANA
+365 NNNVIGNHNTTTTRTTNA

-398 EKNAKIEKDP
+398 EMKNSKIEKDP

-419 AIKELGDRNDFSR
+419 AIKELGERNDFSR

-481 LKIAKHRNKSNKKN
+481 LKIAKHMLNNNKNTSKATGGK
-495 DDDDDDDDDT
+495 DV
-505 DFDASQSWLARNEC
+505 DFDSTQSWLARNEC

-563 RDSGRA
+563 RDSGKA
-569 EEAEAVLYEMLEE
+569 DEAEQILYEMLEE
-582 KNVRVTSLAFSLALG
+582 RNVRVTSLAFSLALG

-616 KVFQIDFPDA
+616 KVFQIDSPDA

-673 YGDWENANRVFSDL
+673 YGDWESAHRVFSDL

-784 VPKALQVYDR
+784 VPKALHVYDR
-794 MQKEDNITATEITF
+794 MQKEDNIMATEITF

-821 VKMADLLQQAKA
+821 VKMADLLQQAKE

-843 DLSGGGG
+843 DLTGGGG
-850 RGSLF
+850 RGGSNGLF

>member
-1 MPLRVSE
+1 M
-8 EEEITRKERRT
+8 K
-19 KKKKKKKKKKKNYIY
+19 
-34 RERMTTTSSSFVVF
+34 TSVNANDD
-48 VGGSFYHNN
+48 GS
-57 RPAAA
+57 RD
-62 TAASKRKKH
+62 
-71 EKKRFIPKAAIRRP
+71 
-85 NSSSSSSSSSSSGK
+85 NSSSLHRAMDKMEIKDKDEERGAIVRNKREENSSSLKNTRSNEKETVSL
-99 QQRRTTLSNNEEEE
+99 RRK
-113 EEEEDN
+113 
-119 ALLLL
+119 
-124 DRTEDALLRKTTIT
+124 KTTQVKSPS
-138 ARGKKT
+138 GEKKKT
-144 KKNNDDYSLLLRKA
+144 KSNFAEAAGKRRSLKA
-158 RAVSSSS
+158 NTNAH
-165 ASGNGGKKKRTTT
+165 KKRLM
-178 GNGNGSA
+178 
-185 QNNNAAAAR
+185 
-194 ASFAQKKRAA
+194 A
-204 EKYKR
+204 EKYRREHHQNHRKN
-209 GGGDKTNGGSGNNNR
+209 TNTHSTNTKNEKEGVHR
-224 NNNINNVKRNKE
+224 NAE

-241 PGERIVKAMENIR
+241 PGERIVKAMENISAFDKYR
-254 SFGHGSGEY
+254 Y
-263 YYSSSDNDDDDEEFY
+263 YYGGGKKKDEDDEDEDEMASSSEY
-278 EPPVN
+278 EPIN

-303 DPRELSADD
+303 DPAELSADD
-312 EFKDLLL
+312 EFKDLLM
-319 EHSRDYDD
+319 EV
-327 FDDAVDEGSRSS
+327 DA
-339 TSSGRSSGSSSSL
+339 SSSSSSSSSFEDGGTDDEE
-352 NNLNRQRRRYGGA
+352 NNNNNKNNNNKEEDFERRSGENSSSGNNRGSSNSLSGGQQRRRY
-365 NNNSRANA
+365 NNNVIGNHNTTTTRTTNA

-398 EKNAKIEKDP
+398 EMKNSKIEKDP

-419 AIKELGDRNDFSR
+419 AIKELGERNDFSR

-481 LKIAKHRNKSNKKN
+481 LKIAKHMLNNNKNTSKATGGK
-495 DDDDDDDDDT
+495 DV
-505 DFDASQSWLARNEC
+505 DFDSTQSWLARNEC

-563 RDSGRA
+563 RDSGKA
-569 EEAEAVLYEMLEE
+569 DEAEQILYEMLEE
-582 KNVRVTSLAFSLALG
+582 RNVRVTSLAFSLALG

-616 KVFQIDFPDA
+616 KVFQIDSPDA

-673 YGDWENANRVFSDL
+673 YGDWESAHRVFSDL

-784 VPKALQVYDR
+784 VPKALHVYDR
-794 MQKEDNITATEITF
+794 MQKEDNIMATEITF

-821 VKMADLLQQAKA
+821 VKMADLLQQAKE

-843 DLSGGGG
+843 DLTGGGG
-850 RGSLF
+850 RGGSNGLF

>member
-1 MPLRVSE
+1 MDKMEMKDKDEERGAVVRNKREESSLNTHSNEKETVSLQ
-8 EEEITRKERRT
+8 
-19 KKKKKKKKKKKNYIY
+19 
-34 RERMTTTSSSFVVF
+34 
-48 VGGSFYHNN
+48 
-57 RPAAA
+57 
-62 TAASKRKKH
+62 RKKTTH
-71 EKKRFIPKAAIRRP
+71 VKSPSEK
-85 NSSSSSSSSSSSGK
+85 
-99 QQRRTTLSNNEEEE
+99 
-113 EEEEDN
+113 
-119 ALLLL
+119 
-124 DRTEDALLRKTTIT
+124 
-138 ARGKKT
+138 KKT
-144 KKNNDDYSLLLRKA
+144 KSNFAEAAGTTKRRSLKA
-158 RAVSSSS
+158 NTNAH
-165 ASGNGGKKKRTTT
+165 KKRLM
-178 GNGNGSA
+178 
-185 QNNNAAAAR
+185 
-194 ASFAQKKRAA
+194 A
-204 EKYKR
+204 EKYRREHHQNHRKN
-209 GGGDKTNGGSGNNNR
+209 TNTNSTNTKNEKEGVHR
-224 NNNINNVKRNKE
+224 NAE

-241 PGERIVKAMENIR
+241 PGERIVKAMENISAFDKYR
-254 SFGHGSGEY
+254 Y
-263 YYSSSDNDDDDEEFY
+263 YYGGGKKKDEDDEDEDEMASSSEY
-278 EPPVN
+278 EPIN

-303 DPRELSADD
+303 DPAELSADD
-312 EFKDLLL
+312 EFKDLLM
-319 EHSRDYDD
+319 EV
-327 FDDAVDEGSRSS
+327 DA
-339 TSSGRSSGSSSSL
+339 SSSSSSFEDGGTDDEE
-352 NNLNRQRRRYGGA
+352 NNNNNKNNNKEEDFERRIGENSSSGNNRGSSNSLSGGQQRRRY
-365 NNNSRANA
+365 NNNVIGNHNTTTTRTTNA

-398 EKNAKIEKDP
+398 EMKNSKIEKDP

-419 AIKELGDRNDFSR
+419 AIKELGERNDFSR

-481 LKIAKHRNKSNKKN
+481 LKIAKHMLNNNKNKGEKKQQQHQ
-495 DDDDDDDDDT
+495 DDKAAMNNNI
-505 DFDASQSWLARNEC
+505 DFDSTQSWLARNEC

-563 RDSGRA
+563 RDSGKA
-569 EEAEAVLYEMLEE
+569 DEAEQILYEMLEE
-582 KNVRVTSLAFSLALG
+582 RNVRVTSLAFSLALG

-616 KVFQIDFPDA
+616 KVFQIDSPDA

-673 YGDWENANRVFSDL
+673 YGDWESAHRVFSDL

-784 VPKALQVYDR
+784 VPKALHVYDR
-794 MQKEDNITATEITF
+794 MQKEDNIMATEITF

-821 VKMADLLQQAKA
+821 VKMADLLQQAKE

-843 DLSGGGG
+843 DLTGGGG
-850 RGSLF
+850 RGGSNGLF

>member
-1 MPLRVSE
+1 MDKMEIKDKDEERGAIVRNKRE
-8 EEEITRKERRT
+8 EE
-19 KKKKKKKKKKKNYIY
+19 
-34 RERMTTTSSSFVVF
+34 SSSL
-48 VGGSFYHNN
+48 NN
-57 RPAAA
+57 TRSNEKE
-62 TAASKRKKH
+62 TVSLQRKKTTQVKSPSG
-71 EKKRFIPKAAIRRP
+71 EK
-85 NSSSSSSSSSSSGK
+85 
-99 QQRRTTLSNNEEEE
+99 
-113 EEEEDN
+113 
-119 ALLLL
+119 
-124 DRTEDALLRKTTIT
+124 
-138 ARGKKT
+138 KKT
-144 KKNNDDYSLLLRKA
+144 KSNFAEAAGTTKRRRLKA
-158 RAVSSSS
+158 NTNAH
-165 ASGNGGKKKRTTT
+165 KKRLM
-178 GNGNGSA
+178 
-185 QNNNAAAAR
+185 
-194 ASFAQKKRAA
+194 A
-204 EKYKR
+204 EKYRREHHQNHRKN
-209 GGGDKTNGGSGNNNR
+209 TNTHSTNAKNEKEGVHR
-224 NNNINNVKRNKE
+224 NAE

-241 PGERIVKAMENIR
+241 PGERIVKAMENISAFDKYR
-254 SFGHGSGEY
+254 Y
-263 YYSSSDNDDDDEEFY
+263 YYGGGKKKDEDDEDEDEMASSSEY
-278 EPPVN
+278 EPIN

-303 DPRELSADD
+303 DPAELSADD
-312 EFKDLLL
+312 EFKDLLM
-319 EHSRDYDD
+319 EV
-327 FDDAVDEGSRSS
+327 DA
-339 TSSGRSSGSSSSL
+339 SSSSSFEDGGTDDEE
-352 NNLNRQRRRYGGA
+352 NNNNNKNNNNKEEDFERRSGENSSSGNNRGSSNSFSGGQQRRRY
-365 NNNSRANA
+365 NNNVIGNHNTTTTRTTNA

-398 EKNAKIEKDP
+398 EMKNSKIEKDP

-419 AIKELGDRNDFSR
+419 AIKELGERNDFSR

-481 LKIAKHRNKSNKKN
+481 LKIAKHMLNNNKNTSKATGGK
-495 DDDDDDDDDT
+495 DV
-505 DFDASQSWLARNEC
+505 DFDSTQSWLARNEC

-563 RDSGRA
+563 RDSGKA
-569 EEAEAVLYEMLEE
+569 DEAEQILYEMLEE
-582 KNVRVTSLAFSLALG
+582 RNVRVTSLAFSLALG

-616 KVFQIDFPDA
+616 KVFQIDSPDA

-673 YGDWENANRVFSDL
+673 YGDWESAHRVFSDL

-784 VPKALQVYDR
+784 VPKALHVYDR
-794 MQKEDNITATEITF
+794 MQKEDNIMATEITF

-821 VKMADLLQQAKA
+821 VKMADLLQQAKE

-843 DLSGGGG
+843 DLTGGGG
-850 RGSLF
+850 RGGSNGLF